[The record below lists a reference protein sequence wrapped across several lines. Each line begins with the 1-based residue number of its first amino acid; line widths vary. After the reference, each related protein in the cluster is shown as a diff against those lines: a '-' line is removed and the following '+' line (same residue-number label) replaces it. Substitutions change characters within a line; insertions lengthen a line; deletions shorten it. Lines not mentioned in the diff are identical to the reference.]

1 MSNNPRH
8 YFGDPTHIQ
17 RNTFSEL
24 SALTDNVSAI
34 RVLKTLEAEGRD
46 ATDAEKAVLSRYTGW
61 GGLSNLFA
69 LELPEGRYI
78 NANPVGANASGPVR
92 NAYVR
97 TMIAL
102 CPELTDRPD
111 AYYVNGGADAHAER
125 LLTAEEW
132 ASARAS
138 VNNSHFTSPDV
149 IQAIWDSVLPVL
161 PDGPL
166 EILEPSAGIGNFLAF
181 APPSVIER
189 ATITAVELDGISG
202 RILQKIYPDAKVHV
216 QGFETAPLRN
226 RAYDLIISNVP
237 FGNYSVPDLRYG
249 GGKLSIHDYFFERGM
264 DLVKPGGLMAAITSR
279 YTLDRKHK
287 KTREAIAMKGDL
299 VAAVRMPENSQTGQA
314 GVVVTEDVLFLRGRN
329 TPRTRIEAGNETWLS
344 TYPVELEIS
353 ANLAAQLEK
362 RGFTSPNIFDINR
375 YFEHFPEAVLGDMAM
390 GSGIGGSVQL
400 AVRSDLSR
408 DLLPGHI
415 REALQVLPER
425 FKAAQERDSALT
437 VATETPGIT
446 VNAAEV
452 NAHRDIREMV
462 GTVFQRKDGS
472 FAIVEDV
479 GLGISGEDSR
489 ELVIGDMNLSKV
501 KQGQFALYLPVRDAW
516 REVLAKMQDTQPAE
530 DGTEHPELLAAQ
542 EALGRAYDAFA
553 ARYGALTQHVK
564 ALGDDV
570 HVSAVSS
577 IERYDARTR
586 KAKKSGI
593 FYERTI
599 TPTVEPERVDTP
611 SDAILLSMNRFGRLD
626 LPYMARK
633 LDQDEA
639 AVRSQITGGD
649 RPLAFID
656 ADSGEL
662 LPAYQYLSGNVRRKL
677 AALRTRTESEGTADL
692 WSGNVAALESVLPD
706 NVPIS
711 DIEVLLG
718 ADWVPISDYE
728 DFAHEV
734 LGAKSAS
741 FSFVPRN
748 NSWDVYLA
756 RIESDKQDEYG
767 TARRPLE
774 SLLPGL
780 LNRSDI
786 RVFDRT
792 ADGKQVLNGEET
804 MLANEKAKAI
814 TAAWKEWLPQDADRV
829 ARLERI
835 YNDRFTGFV
844 PIHVPGDGLKI
855 EGMSDAIMLRGHQN
869 SGVMRSVLQETGIFN
884 HEVGTG
890 KTYTQIAAGMKLLEL
905 GLVDRA
911 VFVVPKKTI
920 GQFGT
925 SAISLF
931 PHRRIAV
938 MDDTQTGDRDRRR
951 RFLAALANDR
961 YDAVILTYNGYQSLA
976 LPLEREI
983 AFYQDEEDTISDLID
998 QALASDDKLS
1008 VKRMEKMRKALSNKI
1023 ALIRQKREEDT
1034 DKIIGQFDN
1043 VLGKR
1048 IALFVDEFHNFKND
1062 NVSVPGNSLGIT
1074 GSARAMDMRMKSQ
1087 YILGNGGRFYG
1098 ASGTPV
1104 ANSLLEFYVLQ
1115 RYFQEDTL
1123 RQMGLTN
1130 ALAWYQTFLVQ
1141 EAEPEPDPAG
1151 QGWRVKERPFLVNAS
1166 EAVMPL
1172 TAVMD
1177 TVRAD
1182 DVGIPRPQATYET
1195 RVIPNSEF
1203 FNLMLSEAGERL
1215 KDIRDKKVDPSVD
1228 NMLLVLHHLNQAG
1241 LDPRMRVPS
1250 MTPSDDEPCKIN
1262 EVTRDVMQ
1270 SLAARDGYGLQLIFC
1285 DMGIPK
1291 GASKRKISNDAG
1303 EEQEISA
1310 DEAAGISGPFCFYDA
1325 LIDKLVA
1332 SGVPRDRIATIYD
1345 AKNDNDL
1352 EKLLIRANGGD
1363 FSVMIGSTMS
1373 MGVGLNLQTHVT
1385 DIRFLTVPYRPDQVE
1400 QAIGRGLRQGNQN
1413 ERIKIT
1419 FYTQGQPEA
1428 YRYKLLDY
1436 KSKAL
1441 RAVLQADRAV
1451 RRLDLSTDLNYNETM
1466 ALTMGDPRLA
1476 DIFKLEDRMQKL
1488 RTLRKSYA
1496 GRRSTYSSDLHY
1508 ASNSLEKQIAQ
1519 LERMRG
1525 EQEAIARI
1533 PDKAKWSARILG
1545 NEPIGPISV
1554 TSKLEPLR
1562 AMMRSDVILRYGD
1575 YPVIASAH
1583 EYGIRY
1589 LLRRTEEEA
1598 PFYVGENPSQIEAAL
1613 RHWDETV
1620 AELELRIMGTKKRIE
1635 DLRAL
1640 LAKPFEHDLEMEDL
1654 ALEIEALRI
1663 STGLQEDADEAAIA
1677 RAEAHL
1683 ASIAQARGAK
1693 ESIAAEQVEQAADG
1707 IETDPER
1714 LREILERKTLLDTA
1728 ERERRQATAPHQV
1741 MAHSPE
1747 STARTHTPR
1756 RTARVGGAAGG
1767 GVQQMGFSAL
1777 LDGTARIPD
1786 QVETRW
1792 QAPDAGTS
1800 TPARIGVIVGYDVRD
1815 MTEYADMLESVL
1827 ARVPEGMPVAI
1838 RVVSENAR
1846 VSEESLQDALKTL
1859 PNVQSVL
1866 VSVEDVFADGA
1877 DRIALFRENDVI
1889 VTLGAVMAQVGRSN
1903 IPLAQAVVHPKNTL
1917 NLDAAPVF
1925 GYSSDG
1931 ANVPDSLRMGEVA
1944 LEWEDRVR
1952 QSAARAPVAA
1962 SAGVTAVDSPSVVMP
1977 ATAETPASSVSEGT
1991 QKPLVKPS
1999 VMPPAAP
2006 EVLPILQA
2014 VPKAVHGILPKAQR
2028 AFVQQLLHGPEA
2040 RFFSDKMRELEAL
2053 LPTIPDLRETDGQ
2066 GEDAVVHLHYFTGS
2080 ADWYITEVVRDPE
2093 YAGDAFGLADLGMG
2107 FPELG
2112 YMSLP
2117 EIMEVA
2123 ELDFHFA
2130 PRPLR
2135 LVLNPNAERSA
2146 SVNESGV
2153 TDAPVS
2159 DPDLSPELVDADS
2172 EEGVLFYRGGT
2183 RESMMPAAH
2192 SIEEVIGYEKHEL
2205 DHDIQMV
2212 TENMAYQR
2220 ALPPA
2225 SLQWVTNTP
2234 EEAGEYGEVRQVRF
2248 HDPVVIARDV
2258 LGGMLVGERTEL
2270 DAGLRLARAVAVEA
2284 SRDLLLTLVNASDID
2299 RVPEPLMIETLDM
2312 IRDIQ
2317 RSWPDARVARARVT
2331 GGEDENH
2338 PVMLGLVMGVFVEP
2352 RASGGYGERLDGDRI
2367 WVFAGDSERGITG
2380 YHHKNKVFYDAV
2392 HVADKLGLAAW
2403 LKDHGAAFGTV
2414 TLRLNGEREILGDPY
2429 RSDFVETVQEGA
2441 DRWLQI
2447 GRRTPMSILL
2457 EIENHE
2463 RYPGDRFTMYQAE
2476 LADAGRL
2483 MDGWHAEHPNTPML
2497 VSVRRGDYSAPL
2509 PMAAIADYLGGAA
2522 VVREAGHGTQFGEIK
2537 QLRAVDAVV
2546 YVGKSSRASHDTGK
2560 TFTAAEKEGATKP
2573 TWMFTTDKG
2582 NFTRNMKRDNERWEK
2597 WREAEADNA
2606 LQAKNIRDQ
2615 AVAKWVPLPA
2625 LSPEHLADQKALDIQ
2640 KTEAPQP
2647 TRTIFYT
2654 GNAPEK
2660 EGDTVAQMFRNWG
2673 DSGIVA
2679 VTDDRVASYLE
2690 MPSNTGS
2697 LRVLLTAR
2705 LEGLQQEAV
2714 GRVEYKDPVILAT
2727 LPDHAVLVAE
2737 RSYLDAYRST
2747 LNTQSALHSGRTFY
2761 TKGTPIP
2768 DDTVGDML
2776 ATVREQG
2783 INMVAPS
2790 GIIDQYFYMDRGESV
2805 QVLYDHHVEKSEPV
2819 EYVDPVILATGPDG
2833 LVLVAE
2839 RQELDAYLAQNPQRS
2854 EVSASPASILDIP
2867 ERLQALTT
2875 AEQQSGWRALA
2886 DDDDES
2892 RELLQVQLN
2901 RLDMGLRNLPAV
2913 DAAERL
2919 RLDGRAGLVLRSEV
2933 QDVRWLITGMDAN
2946 GQDAFGLRI
2955 ADEAATLGRVDLR
2968 IALMDAPILEIDHED
2983 GPLRADLRESII
2995 LIESVTYA
3003 DDPRTVFWRGGPE
3016 GAMPRVQRI
3025 GDILDHERNT
3035 LENVDVR
3042 VNTEA
3047 MEYLRLPPVHTLQWV
3062 TVTEETAREYGDPQ
3076 MVVFTDPV
3084 ILMRDDHGGV
3094 LVAERGMLEVAAK
3107 SALQSPPKR
3116 LAKKAGLSELA
3127 QEGPT
3132 YQSAIEA
3139 VESAGGWDVVAESP
3153 ALQKSLQDQLDH
3165 LIQMRAEQVA
3175 QVLQEGGWKWSGAAF
3190 SHPDAEN
3197 GMGFKIFPDGR
3208 FSDGNVVHWGYR
3220 ITRRD
3225 GDAPVDM
3232 DVDDDMTL
3240 GALDLVV
3247 AMLAQMENPQQERD
3261 ATVKTLQAGL
3271 TDDPATAVQEAPV
3284 ITATPLQ
3291 QAMLRK
3297 IARSEYTGVNGAM
3310 PQNAGDTE
3318 TWADVIIE
3326 TAEDKGVFTSLKN
3339 AGLVWHSG
3347 EKKDTGVGLTDA
3359 GFALYQAIE
3368 ERLSKIQ
3375 GDAAAVPSQPE
3386 SMRIILD
3393 RGAEPGWADMP
3404 VLDIQGVHES
3414 YRLQSEPLGMQTQV
3428 TVMRQTARGPLPVI
3442 QVMMNDTHHLTYYGD
3457 FTVEGDKRLLLAMLT
3472 LFTTDPDAALHA
3484 AGVELRSVQL
3494 PDAQTMTAYLNAW
3507 HTARQQAGHVE
3518 AALARYRRTNSPTV
3532 MNAIPDKADSLQEAV
3547 TTALQGYQ
3555 NLIIERSPDDT
3566 EVLVRDSRSQQ
3577 AYSVTQQKEDFR
3589 VHVMEAEKADYEDRF
3604 ATLDDAMD
3612 FVRHE
3617 IFTAQEASIDESSP
3631 YYQALLNTLPG
3642 MPEVER
3648 KKMFLAVTGVM
3659 PDDWTGTSM
3668 KRRVVSRVANAYA
3681 AHFPAD
3687 VTIDR
3692 VMERLVAASTRINSL
3707 DLADAPLSPAADL
3720 PGATMPGATLSSA
3733 RPFGTTDPIARAMLA
3748 KIEASPYTLP
3758 YLLGDDRARDVDD
3771 PPYEEDTGWAV
3782 ARVQFA
3788 DEIDAVLN
3796 ARIRQNVDALGE
3808 RGWMQPVLHGD
3819 LTRNGAV
3826 IHLEPLLDADGN
3838 MQGLVY
3844 RVSLAADTEGSET
3857 RTIRDYLH
3865 GSSTQFANEL
3875 HGIAEQIRQKL
3886 EQATRAHPEFT
3897 QKILDDYVIAHILE
3911 HAPMVAQQA
3920 KANALEHF
3928 LLGNVLGATSNAILD
3943 AIEDDTLPQAVRDAA
3958 KAVLQGRAGMTD
3970 YRARIGRMVFD
3981 AERAQPGALEGDLLP
3996 AEERKSE
4003 HLQNAENLVENAK
4016 SLVSRIAQREQRERV
4031 ENARVETDP
4040 LLDGYVIAHVRRHGT
4055 PELLD
4060 QFNALAASDALPGAA
4075 LPGAALPGLVADAL
4089 VSARND
4095 TNLSFRLHNLARN
4108 IARSDAAII
4117 DYAKVIGSSMAA
4129 NVPHAEKTR
4138 NPTSADVFASDAPAT
4153 DDARPDALEAWR
4165 NSIVEATAYVR
4176 TVLAEIDL
4184 DQVRD
4189 AEEVQRA
4196 LDRIKATGNSEVVMA
4211 PRRAARELG
4220 VALVGNTVAE
4230 AIYRSA
4236 ENAELNKAMGA
4247 LHDVEKTAQER
4258 LVTVNKARGKQAI
4271 KDLPDDAPLAEYA
4284 AAVFMAEYGRITHP
4298 DQIERILADIEKRDI
4313 DRLQSLIGHNSQN
4326 TASQRIFERA
4336 TGIKLGKTQKER
4348 VRQIDA
4354 WAGIS
4359 PEQRRATDSARE
4371 ADRRHQQRLRDVR
4384 DTWEPLSRIQ
4394 VQVADGNILNAQDY
4408 VQKMLADGYT
4418 TAVAVK
4424 RGAAR
4429 EYRLMDAERNT
4440 RALGGNRQLNR
4451 FLFNVLAVEHGGN
4464 VAAAM
4469 RLAGI
4474 DTVPDVA
4481 PSAPLPEEIIT
4492 PEQAEALNHLFG
4504 VGNAPAVASPLEVT
4518 ETVPA
4523 TSPDQPIA
4531 EDPPMATAADTEE
4544 DLEENPMANAEDH
4557 DDASAAG
4564 GWVDLDDEVLGE
4576 DIDPEPA
4583 IEKQPVPTGIA
4594 LQVPDLFS
4602 PMADVVLEP
4611 SYTNDNGVFPGQ
4623 HETVWKQGDNAM
4635 SRVEVSIARDRQ
4647 GFYHGAISLPNS
4659 GEPIT
4664 LDGPG
4669 YATFQEAHMAHRGRA
4684 VERLLQEAGANMA
4697 TASENHLKIA
4707 LARAVA
4713 AHPDGDRVTT
4723 NSPNLMAGRSEEIM
4737 RLVDGDLPDDAEIR
4751 IRWWATRYRRED
4763 VPTLLITRLDENL
4776 PAAWHAVLIA
4786 DNLGSARRP
4795 EDVLAA
4801 IPLPGTLADFVENQ
4815 GHNVWNSAEFQAVLS
4830 DEQRRVVATQPMGD
4844 THPQLWTNQPIASV
4858 DATTALRDFPFWP
4871 RNAEEGAHFPEAN
4884 VIDPLGNAERY
4895 AALKFVDEQAEHS
4908 VTIAVIRDDQG
4919 FVSEASGRFGNYHKG
4934 LAGLNVYRDK
4944 VRHYA
4949 TFDEAAKAGIQS
4961 ALKVVREESLALMAA
4976 IQAWQKGEPAEIEP
4990 LVGGVDRRFI
5000 DVGAPIRAVVVES
5013 HSHVD
5018 RMTREDAPIYSVSSV
5033 DSTGEMLYRGTFRK
5047 REDAEILIN
5056 HVVTRS
5062 EGPKLVPWSAYL
5074 AQRRETLTPESLLPV
5089 ASAEANHAEKPGAI
5103 APDPVQKPENLPERT
5118 WEALP
5123 AGLRGHLLPVIEK
5136 LLGLPMRYED
5146 LHFQGRNSGNK
5157 LLSMDFIAP
5166 DGVRA
5171 NLHAAAHQD
5180 QHGEWII
5187 ERRYVRFSE
5196 VVAAQ
5201 EHQLYPFL
5209 QKLQQAGLYAATDTV
5224 ESRDSLP
5231 GESAPAI
5238 VVCAIRSHKEMDEIL
5253 ALRGLKPLEVFAT
5266 ISLTGEASFEESG
5279 LYAEKLETKLHE
5291 AAEQLQQ
5298 WKKAYPELP
5307 LRLVA
5312 VAADE
5317 DKTVD
5322 SESVARRRHSVAEI
5336 LGPHTDV
5343 LRVVADASGVRY
5355 SAALAQ
5361 SDVVMVIGDHL
5372 TDQEAKKWID
5382 KSFRA
5387 ADKQKFNRATWVYTP
5402 LFSEL
5407 HHEKAL
5413 DKAVMRW
5420 RYKRLDNERITQQQ
5434 MAEMESVRIPAPI
5447 VQPVAVEQ
5455 ELAAATII
5463 QASTISSSGPAEIA
5477 VEPAQPDGGHRMKPI
5492 QIGMPEEVT
5501 SYIDPLLEKVRQQ
5514 VGSNAAAFTLV
5525 LDGVV
5530 PGNVPTN
5537 RFTVDDALEPAR
5549 FGFILRRD
5557 VATAPMEMLLDLPP
5571 FDMVMNS
5578 QIGEITAEH
5587 LGIPYENRTITRSN
5601 AMLGGA
5607 TAEAAMWR
5615 LRNTDRPT
5623 EVETGDL
5630 VDMTTITALRT
5641 DRQVMD
5647 AGVWREATIVDRQ
5660 TLLASGDPDVLLG
5673 DRWVLMADTAERA
5686 IVIEEARNKE
5696 VVTAMAR
5703 LVSAAF
5709 GGIPMLDGYASRAA
5723 AVMEPLP
5730 PVAPAPSVSAGEAR
5744 QSVVA
5749 ASLPEA
5755 SGDQPAAQGDLL
5767 AGTAPAAD
5775 VPAAAKTAE
5784 VEDTE
5789 EMTPEQHQHI
5799 EAAFSDTDWSRMI
5812 DTVRKDPVQADRD
5825 WKNGA
5830 DCCYGLREYLF
5841 EHHEG
5846 LFDLMQ
5852 QYHFV
5857 TGEDSE
5863 NRVNSPRIRE
5873 KGQHD
5878 VLVFGE
5884 RYVIDPWAR
5893 LNIPDVPFCFDFE
5906 AAREGAW
5913 AKNLY
5918 GDTSLWDLVQDE
5930 MAPAPGNER
5939 GLSLPEPTDVVSE
5952 SDILNALERIQQSP
5966 QWPVLADEDVE
5977 AWMERAVRVA
5987 TSEHHALTMA
5997 METGWIPV
6005 SEAHAARLLNR
6016 DHLAFL
6022 VDHALYPTGSQSVEM
6037 VSGAGRAASVAK
6049 RLMKTPPVYCN
6060 SDMVRGL
6067 LHEEAILQA
6076 VGDRYPNWKPIAIE
6090 DFRAELAAA
6099 SPLMGINWDQLYYAE
6114 DTATWHLVDAKS
6126 PRALPEAVDAEY
6138 VSQLNTYAEALRR
6151 VLVARGENAPE
6162 IDLHVAYGVL
6172 ADGLVRVVP
6181 VTNIPAL
6188 GAAIFTAASETQ
6200 AQVLRGEIPVTE
6212 LVSMPAEDREVAEQ
6226 ILNKLQRQSIEQE
6239 LLDQEEQLLRK
6250 QLFSLQEGRAPVALM
6265 VDGKPLLQ
6273 AKLVTPAL
6281 RGMTEEAWEAVADQ
6295 AGLDSEAFR
6304 IPQYDAGAM
6313 AEALRGLGVNTD
6325 QFREGSKL
6333 DVEAVKLA
6341 LDTCEMKP
6349 TGEPVWRIEVGRSK
6363 TAKSVR
6369 EVMLQ
6374 ETLQENPGRFPL
6386 ALREFALRT
6395 AAQDRARQTPATPLP
6410 SATPLPGAI
6419 PAVEVLTKTG
6429 PDVVRNSTP
6438 AAVARKRTPKG

>member
-8 YFGDPTHIQ
+8 YFGDPAHIQ

-34 RVLKTLEAEGRD
+34 RLLKILESEGRD

-69 LELPEGRYI
+69 LELPETRFI
-78 NANPVGANASGPVR
+78 NANPIGATATGPVR

-102 CPELTDRPD
+102 CPDLIDRSD
-111 AYYVNGGADAHAER
+111 GYYVNVVESATAER

-149 IQAIWDSVLPVL
+149 ISALWDSILPVL

-189 ATITAVELDGISG
+189 ATITAVELDQISG
-202 RILQKIYPDAKVHV
+202 RILQKIYPDAKVYV
-216 QGFETAPLRN
+216 QGFETVPLRN
-226 RAYDLIISNVP
+226 GAYDLIITNVP
-237 FGNYSVPDLRYG
+237 FGDYSVPDLRYG
-249 GGKLSIHDYFFERGM
+249 GGKLSIHDYFLERGM
-264 DLVKPGGLMAAITSR
+264 DLIKPDGLLAAITSR
-279 YTLDRKHK
+279 YTLDRKYK
-287 KTREAIAMKGDL
+287 KNRETIAMKGDL
-299 VAAVRMPENSQTGQA
+299 VAAVRMPVNSQTGQA
-314 GVVVTEDVLFLRGRN
+314 GVSFTEDVLFLRGRN
-329 TPRTRIEAGNETWLS
+329 VHRTRVDAGNEAWVETR
-344 TYPVELEIS
+344 PVELEMDDRTAS
-353 ANLAAQLEK
+353 QLEK
-362 RGFTSPNIFDINR
+362 RGFVDPNRFNINR
-375 YFEHFPEAVLGDMAM
+375 YFEHFPEAVLGKMEI
-390 GSGIGGSVQL
+390 GSGFGGSLRL
-400 AVRSDLSR
+400 AVRSEFGR
-408 DLLPGHI
+408 DLLADHI
-415 REALQVLPER
+415 RDVLQALPNR
-425 FKAAQERDSALT
+425 ITAARQRDGARQT
-437 VATETPGIT
+437 VSRGQTIT
-446 VNAAEV
+446 INASEV
-452 NAHRDIREMV
+452 AAHKDIREMV
-462 GTVFQRKDGS
+462 GTVFRRKDGS

-489 ELVIGDMNLSKV
+489 ELIIGDLNLSKI

-530 DGTEHPELLAAQ
+530 DGTEHPELLVAQ

-553 ARYGALTQHVK
+553 AQYGALTQHVK

-586 KAKKSGI
+586 TAEKSGI
-593 FYERTI
+593 FYQRTI

-639 AVRSQITGGD
+639 MVRSQITGGD
-649 RPLAFID
+649 RPLAYTD
-656 ADSGEL
+656 AETGNL

-677 AALRTRTESEGTADL
+677 AELRNRVESEGTADL
-692 WSGNVAALESVLPD
+692 WSGNIAALESVLPD

-728 DFAHEV
+728 AFAHEV
-734 LGAKSAS
+734 LGAKLAV

-814 TAAWKEWLPQDADRV
+814 TAAWKEWIPQDADRV

-855 EGMSDAIMLRGHQN
+855 EGMSDAISLRGHQN

-931 PHRRIAV
+931 PHRRIAI
-938 MDDTQTGDRDRRR
+938 MDDTQTSDKDRRR

-961 YDAVILTYNGYQSLA
+961 YDAVILTYNGYQSLS
-976 LPLEREI
+976 LPLEHEL
-983 AFYQDEEDTISDLID
+983 AFYQDEEDTISDLISE
-998 QALASDDKLS
+998 ALASDDTLS
-1008 VKRMEKMRKALSNKI
+1008 VKRMEQNRKHLLNKI
-1023 ALIRQKREEDT
+1023 AILRQKREESA
-1034 DKIIGQFDN
+1034 DKIIGQFEN

-1062 NVSVPGNSLGIT
+1062 NVAVPGNSLGIK

-1087 YILGNGGRFYG
+1087 FILGNGGRFYG

-1115 RYFQEDTL
+1115 RYFQPETL

-1195 RVIPNSEF
+1195 RVIPNSDF

-1215 KDIRDKKVDPSVD
+1215 KDIREKKVDPSVD
-1228 NMLLVLHHLNQAG
+1228 NMLLVLHDLNRAG
-1241 LDPRMRVPS
+1241 LDPRMMDPS
-1250 MTPSDDEPCKIN
+1250 IVVTDDTPCKIN
-1262 EVTRDVMQ
+1262 EVSRDVMQ

-1285 DMGIPK
+1285 DLGIPK
-1291 GASKRKISNDAG
+1291 GARARKISNDAG
-1303 EEQEISA
+1303 EVEEISE
-1310 DEAAGISGPFCFYDA
+1310 DEAAGISASFCFYDA

-1373 MGVGLNLQTHVT
+1373 MGVGLNLQTHGT
-1385 DIRFLTVPYRPDQVE
+1385 DVRFITVPYRPDQVE
-1400 QAIGRGLRQGNQN
+1400 QAIGRLLRQGNLN

-1525 EQEAIARI
+1525 EQEVIAQI

-1583 EYGIRY
+1583 DFGIRY

-1620 AELELRIMGTKKRIE
+1620 AEVELRVMNTKKRIE
-1635 DLRAL
+1635 ELRAL
-1640 LAKPFEHDLEMEDL
+1640 LAKPFEHDVEMEDL

-1693 ESIAAEQVEQAADG
+1693 ESITAEQVEQAAEG

-1714 LREILERKTLLDTA
+1714 LRVILERKTLLDTA
-1728 ERERRQATAPHQV
+1728 ERERRQATASHQV

-1800 TPARIGVIVGYDVRD
+1800 APARIGVIVGYDVRD
-1815 MTEYADMLESVL
+1815 MTEYADMVGSVL

-1846 VSEESLQDALKTL
+1846 VSEESLRDALKTL

-1866 VSVEDVFADGA
+1866 VSVEDVFADDA

-1903 IPLAQAVVHPKNTL
+1903 IPLAQAVVHPKNNL

-1952 QSAARAPVAA
+1952 QSAARSPAAASVGVAA
-1962 SAGVTAVDSPSVVMP
+1962 VDGPSVAMP
-1977 ATAETPASSVSEGT
+1977 APAEAPSSSKVSEGT
-1991 QKPLVKPS
+1991 QGPLVEPS
-1999 VMPPAAP
+1999 GVPPAAP

-2028 AFVQQLLHGPEA
+2028 AFVQQLLRGPEA

-2053 LPTIPDLRETDGQ
+2053 LPTIPDLRETSGQ
-2066 GEDAVVHLHYFTGS
+2066 GEDAVVHLHYFTAS
-2080 ADWYITEVVRDPE
+2080 ADWYITEIVRDPD

-2107 FPELG
+2107 FPEMG

-2117 EIMEVA
+2117 EIMGVA

-2130 PRPLR
+2130 SRPLR
-2135 LVLNPNAERSA
+2135 LVLHPNAERVA
-2146 SVNESGV
+2146 SRNESGK
-2153 TDAPVS
+2153 TNAPVP
-2159 DPDLSPELVDADS
+2159 DPDSSPELGDADS
-2172 EEGVLFYRGGT
+2172 EEGVAPLQGVLFYRGGV
-2183 RESMMPAAH
+2183 RRSMMPAGRT
-2192 SIEEVIGYEKHEL
+2192 IEEVIDYEKNEL
-2205 DHDIQMV
+2205 DHDIQAV
-2212 TENMAYQR
+2212 AENMAYQR

-2225 SLQWVTNTP
+2225 SLQWVANTP
-2234 EEAGEYGEVRQVRF
+2234 EEASEYGDVRKVRF
-2248 HDPVVIARDV
+2248 HDPVVMARDV

-2270 DAGLRLARAVAVEA
+2270 DAALRTARAVAVEA
-2284 SRDLLLTLVNASDID
+2284 SRDLLLSVVNASEID

-2331 GGEDENH
+2331 GGEDEDH
-2338 PVMLGLVMGVFVEP
+2338 PVVTLGLIMGVFVEP

-2367 WVFAGDSERGITG
+2367 WVFAGDTKRGISG
-2380 YHHKNKVFYDAV
+2380 YQNKNKVFYDAS
-2392 HVADKLGLAAW
+2392 HVADKLRLAAW

-2414 TLRLNGEREILGDPY
+2414 TLRLNGEREILGNPFH
-2429 RSDFVETVQEGA
+2429 SDFVETVQEGA

-2447 GRRTPMSILL
+2447 GRRTPMTILL
-2457 EIENHE
+2457 EIENHK

-2509 PMAAIADYLGGAA
+2509 PMAAIADYLGASAA
-2522 VVREAGHGTQFGEIK
+2522 VVREAGHGTQDGEIK
-2537 QLRAVDAVV
+2537 QLQAVDAVV

-2582 NFTRNMKRDNERWEK
+2582 NFTRNMKHDNERWEK

-2606 LQAKNIRDQ
+2606 LQVKKNRDQ

-2625 LSPEHLADQKALDIQ
+2625 SSPKPLVEPKALATQ
-2640 KTEAPQP
+2640 ETEAPQP
-2647 TRTIFYT
+2647 TQSIFYT
-2654 GNAPEK
+2654 GNAPKK
-2660 EGDTVAQMFRNWG
+2660 EGDTVAQILRNWG
-2673 DSGIVA
+2673 DSGIAA
-2679 VTDDRVASYLE
+2679 VTDDRAASYLE

-2705 LEGLQQEAV
+2705 PEGLQQEAV
-2714 GRVEYKDPVILAT
+2714 GQVEYKEPVILAT

-2737 RSYLDAYRST
+2737 QSYLDAYRST
-2747 LNTQSALHSGRTFY
+2747 LKPEQNMQENILVTLASWMTAGQRDSLRNILNDGRDVDLPHTLSQLNTIANWLRNPTSGPGNRPVPLPRVAEIQAGAGLNVLTYRSPDSLQRWFITGMDPFSGALYGLQMVRSRPDGRWEAQMGPVSRQELLDAGFLLELIPAETFVVADRMREMAPYISGVDALPAEPPRAATPSAAPDLKVGEQTMFDSG
-2761 TKGTPIP
+2761 IP
-2768 DDTVGDML
+2768 ASGHTIGDL
-2776 ATVREQG
+2776 LSNLRENG
-2783 INMVAPS
+2783 VNMIAPS
-2790 GIIDQYFYMDRGESV
+2790 DVINQYFYMERGESV
-2805 QVLYDHHVEKSEPV
+2805 RMVYSDPVGKNSEPPAGV
-2819 EYVDPVILATGPDG
+2819 QPLHYHDPVTLAVGPDN
-2833 LVLVAE
+2833 LILVAE
-2839 RQELDAYLAQNPQRS
+2839 RAELDAYLAQNPQQ
-2854 EVSASPASILDIP
+2854 SAALASHPASTLDIP
-2867 ERLQALTT
+2867 ERLKALATP
-2875 AEQQSGWRALA
+2875 EQQSEWRALA

-2901 RLDMGLRNLPAV
+2901 RLDLDIKNLPTV
-2913 DAAERL
+2913 DTAERL
-2919 RLDGRAGLVLRSEV
+2919 RLDGRAGLILRSEN
-2933 QDVRWLITGMDAN
+2933 QDEQWFITGRN
-2946 GQDAFGLRI
+2946 
-2955 ADEAATLGRVDLR
+2955 ADETAYGLHIHGEQATVGRVDLR
-2968 IALMDAPILEIDHED
+2968 VALLEAPILITDHEA
-2983 GPLRADLRESII
+2983 GPIRADLRDGAI
-2995 LIESVTYA
+2995 LIESVEYE
-3003 DDPRTVFWRGGPE
+3003 DDPRAIFWRGGQNGTLPL
-3016 GAMPRVQRI
+3016 VQRI
-3025 GDILDHERNT
+3025 EDILDYERNT
-3035 LENVDVR
+3035 LENEDVR
-3042 VNTEA
+3042 VNTNA
-3047 MEYLRLPPVHTLQWV
+3047 MEYLHLPPVRTLQWV
-3062 TVTEETAREYGDPQ
+3062 TTTEAAAREYGDPQ
-3076 MVVFTDPV
+3076 MVIFTDPV
-3084 ILMRDDHGGV
+3084 VLARDDHGGV
-3094 LVAERGMLEVAAK
+3094 LVAEREMLEVAARSIMTPA
-3107 SALQSPPKR
+3107 SAASLSDDAVDPVRVHAQQAEQQAGNSAPFAPAR
-3116 LAKKAGLSELA
+3116 AEKAGLSELA

-3132 YQSAIEA
+3132 YQNAVEAI
-3139 VESAGGWDVVAESP
+3139 ESAGGWDAVADSP

-3165 LIQMRAEQVA
+3165 LIQMRAEQVS

-3190 SHPDAEN
+3190 SRPDAEN
-3197 GMGFKIFPDGR
+3197 GMGLHPGMGFKIFPNGR
-3208 FSDGNVVHWGYR
+3208 SSGGNMVHWGYR

-3225 GDAPVDM
+3225 GETPTAIDIEDE
-3232 DVDDDMTL
+3232 MTL
-3240 GALDLVV
+3240 DAQGLVASMLDQMETLKQVAEPAPSASNAVQAMEISTDVQKNLNALRPFVSDRQFNAIRNVLSGESGLEAAQSEAMDL
-3247 AMLAQMENPQQERD
+3247 ARLAQWISQKALTYPGGRIANGGHLAPDDAAVQGVAANCVLAYQNQSGTRKTYLTGMDDLGNLYGIRIRTRAIAGPVSLANILNQGDTLNLTMQPTPVAELLKEDGYLPEGVSSEPAVYAIHEPYRD
-3261 ATVKTLQAGL
+3261 AIARILPAEQVQFVLNLAVSAMPDDWTGSAHKIQIVERALRTIPDETLRMATLENLKTAADAVEQNRHAEAVRAGL
-3271 TDDPATAVQEAPV
+3271 ADDPVPEAPQ
-3284 ITATPLQ
+3284 IDA
-3291 QAMLRK
+3291 
-3297 IARSEYTGVNGAM
+3297 
-3310 PQNAGDTE
+3310 
-3318 TWADVIIE
+3318 
-3326 TAEDKGVFTSLKN
+3326 
-3339 AGLVWHSG
+3339 
-3347 EKKDTGVGLTDA
+3347 GVGLTDKT
-3359 GFALYQAIE
+3359 G
-3368 ERLSKIQ
+3368 
-3375 GDAAAVPSQPE
+3375 PS
-3386 SMRIILD
+3386 L
-3393 RGAEPGWADMP
+3393 ATP
-3404 VLDIQGVHES
+3404 VA
-3414 YRLQSEPLGMQTQV
+3414 T
-3428 TVMRQTARGPLPVI
+3428 
-3442 QVMMNDTHHLTYYGD
+3442 
-3457 FTVEGDKRLLLAMLT
+3457 
-3472 LFTTDPDAALHA
+3472 
-3484 AGVELRSVQL
+3484 
-3494 PDAQTMTAYLNAW
+3494 
-3507 HTARQQAGHVE
+3507 
-3518 AALARYRRTNSPTV
+3518 
-3532 MNAIPDKADSLQEAV
+3532 LQESII
-3547 TTALQGYQ
+3547 TALQGVPG
-3555 NLIIERSPDDT
+3555 LTMEPSPHAT
-3566 EVLVRDSRSQQ
+3566 EVLVTDSRSQHV
-3577 AYSVTQQKEDFR
+3577 YSITQQNEDFR
-3589 VHVMEAEKADYEDRF
+3589 VHVKEAEKEDYEDRF

-3617 IFTAQEASIDESSP
+3617 IFTAREIHVDESSP

-3642 MPEVER
+3642 MPEAER

-3659 PDDWTGTSM
+3659 PDDWTGTLI

-3681 AHFPAD
+3681 AHFPAS
-3687 VTIDR
+3687 VTVDQ
-3692 VMERLVAASTRINSL
+3692 VMERLVAASTRVNGL
-3707 DLADAPLSPAADL
+3707 DLADMPLSPAAEL
-3720 PGATMPGATLSSA
+3720 PGATPPSARLPSASLPAA
-3733 RPFGTTDPIARAMLA
+3733 RPFGTLDPIASVMLK
-3748 KIEASPYTLP
+3748 KIEDSPYSLP

-3771 PPYEEDTGWAV
+3771 PPYEEDAEWAA

-3808 RGWMQPVLHGD
+3808 RGWMQPILHGD
-3819 LTRNGAV
+3819 LTRGGAA
-3826 IHLEPLLDADGN
+3826 IHLEPLQGSNPLQGANPNLNTDGD

-3844 RVSLAADTEGSET
+3844 RVSLAADTEGRET
-3857 RTIRDYLH
+3857 RSVRDYLR
-3865 GSSTQFANEL
+3865 SSSVQFADEL
-3875 HGIAEQIRQKL
+3875 HGIAEQIKQNLDQRMSVASVADEKASRQVS
-3886 EQATRAHPEFT
+3886 
-3897 QKILDDYVIAHILE
+3897 LDDYVVAHIWE

-3943 AIEDDTLPQAVRDAA
+3943 AIEDETLPQAVRDAA
-3958 KAVLQGRAGMTD
+3958 KAVLQGREGMTD
-3970 YRARIGRMVFD
+3970 YRERIGRMVFD
-3981 AERAQPGALEGDLLP
+3981 AERAQPAMLEGDLLP
-3996 AEERKSE
+3996 VEERKSE
-4003 HLQNAENLVENAK
+4003 HLQNAENLVKNAEN
-4016 SLVSRIAQREQRERV
+4016 LVSRISQREQRERA
-4031 ENARVETDP
+4031 EKARDESGIRVTTARIIPTRAGIVAVPDDPALPVYHAGEGVSKVPVPPRETTPVTDP
-4040 LLDGYVIAHVRRHGT
+4040 LLDGYVIAHVRMHGT

-4060 QFNALAASDALPGAA
+4060 QFNALAALDALPGAI
-4075 LPGAALPGLVADAL
+4075 LPGLVDDAL

-4095 TNLSFRLHNLARN
+4095 INLSFGLHNLAGD
-4108 IARSDAAII
+4108 IARSDSAII

-4129 NVPHAEKTR
+4129 SVPHAEKTR
-4138 NPTSADVFASDAPAT
+4138 NPMSADVFVSDAPAT
-4153 DDARPDALEAWR
+4153 DDARPDALETWR
-4165 NSIVEATAYVR
+4165 NSIIEAIAYIR
-4176 TVLAEIDL
+4176 AALAEIDL

-4189 AEEVQRA
+4189 AEEVQHV
-4196 LDRIKATGNSEVVMA
+4196 LDRIKATENSAVVTA
-4211 PRRAARELG
+4211 PRRMARELG
-4220 VALVGNTVAE
+4220 DALVGNTVAE
-4230 AIYRSA
+4230 ATYRSA

-4247 LHDVEKTAQER
+4247 LHDMEKTAQER
-4258 LVTVNKARGKQAI
+4258 LVTVNKARGKQTI
-4271 KDLPDDAPLAEYA
+4271 KDLSADAPLAEYA
-4284 AAVFMAEYGRITHP
+4284 AAVFLAEYGRITHP
-4298 DQIERILADIEKRDI
+4298 DQIERILADIENRNVDH
-4313 DRLQSLIGHNSQN
+4313 LQSLIGRNSQN

-4354 WAGIS
+4354 WAEIS
-4359 PEQRRATDSARE
+4359 PEQRRATDSTRE
-4371 ADRRHQQRLRDVR
+4371 ADRRHQQRMRDVR

-4394 VQVADGNILNAQDY
+4394 VQVADGSILNAQDY
-4408 VQKMLADGYT
+4408 VQKMVADGYA

-4440 RALGGNRQLNR
+4440 RSLGGNRQLNR
-4451 FLFNVLAVEHGGN
+4451 FLFNVLALEHGGN

-4474 DTVPDVA
+4474 DIVPDLA
-4481 PSAPLPEEIIT
+4481 PSAPLPEETIT

-4504 VGNAPAVASPLEVT
+4504 MGNAPAVASPVEVT

-4523 TSPDQPIA
+4523 TSPDQPIV
-4531 EDPPMATAADTEE
+4531 EEPPMATAADTEE
-4544 DLEENPMANAEDH
+4544 DVEENPMANAED
-4557 DDASAAG
+4557 DE
-4564 GWVDLDDEVLGE
+4564 WVDLEDEELGE
-4576 DIDPEPA
+4576 DTDPEPA
-4583 IEKQPVPTGIA
+4583 IGKQPVPASIA

-4602 PMADVVLEP
+4602 PLAEVVLEP
-4611 SYTNDNGVFPGQ
+4611 SYTNDNGVFADQ
-4623 HETVWKQGDNAM
+4623 HTTAWKQGDNAM
-4635 SRVEVSIARDRQ
+4635 SRVEVSVARDRQ
-4647 GFYHGAISLPNS
+4647 GSYHGAIRLPNS
-4659 GEPIT
+4659 SEPIT
-4664 LDGPG
+4664 LDGMG

-4713 AHPDGDRVTT
+4713 AHPDGDSITT
-4723 NSPNLMAGRSEEIM
+4723 NPPYLVAGRGDEMM

-4751 IRWWATRYRRED
+4751 IRWWATRYRPED
-4763 VPTLLITRLDENL
+4763 MPTLLITHLDEDL
-4776 PAAWHAVLIA
+4776 PAEWYAVLIA

-4830 DEQRRVVATQPMGD
+4830 EEQRQVVATQPMGD

-4884 VIDPLGNAERY
+4884 LIDSLGNAQRY
-4895 AALKFVDEQAEHS
+4895 AALKFVDEQAGHA

-4934 LAGLNVYRDK
+4934 LDGLNVYRDQ

-4961 ALKVVREESLALMAA
+4961 ALKVVREESPTLMAA
-4976 IQAWQKGEPAEIEP
+4976 IQAWQKGEPGEIEP

-5000 DVGAPIRAVVVES
+5000 DEGTPIRAVVVES
-5013 HSHVD
+5013 DSHLD
-5018 RMTREDAPIYSVSSV
+5018 RMTREDAPTYSVSSL
-5033 DSTGEMLYRGTFRK
+5033 DSTGETLYRGTFRK

-5056 HVVTRS
+5056 HLVTHS

-5074 AQRRETLTPESLLPV
+5074 AQQRETLIPESLLPV
-5089 ASAEANHAEKPGAI
+5089 ASVEANHAEKPGAI
-5103 APDPVQKPENLPERT
+5103 VPYPVQKPENLPERT
-5118 WEALP
+5118 WEAVP
-5123 AGLRGHLLPVIEK
+5123 AGLRGHLLPMIEK
-5136 LLGLPMRYED
+5136 LLGFPMRHDD

-5157 LLSMDFIAP
+5157 LLSMNFIAP

-5171 NLHAAAHQD
+5171 NLHVAAYQD

-5187 ERRYVRFSE
+5187 ERQRLRFTD
-5196 VVAAQ
+5196 VFAVG
-5201 EHQLYPFL
+5201 EHKVYPFL
-5209 QKLQQAGLYAATDTV
+5209 QKLQAAGLYDQVDTV
-5224 ESRDSLP
+5224 ETRDSDLLN
-5231 GESAPAI
+5231 GTPA
-5238 VVCAIRSHKEMDEIL
+5238 VTVCAVRDRTQLDEL
-5253 ALRGLKPLEVFAT
+5253 VALRGMKPMEVLAT
-5266 ISLTGEASFEESG
+5266 VSLTGDAGFESDG
-5279 LYAEKLETKLHE
+5279 RYAAILEKKLGE
-5291 AAEQLQQ
+5291 AADQLDK
-5298 WKKAYPELP
+5298 WKRAFPDNP
-5307 LRLVA
+5307 LRLVVVA
-5312 VAADE
+5312 VDEDGTQQEHVVAA
-5317 DKTVD
+5317 
-5322 SESVARRRHSVAEI
+5322 RRQMVRDI
-5336 LGPHTDV
+5336 LGAPADV
-5343 LRVVADASGVRY
+5343 LRVQDDLQQVRFSAAVAQSDAVMVLGDPLEDKEAKQWIDKNFRAEDKKKFIRATWVYAPAFTELHQEKLVDQVMNRWKY
-5355 SAALAQ
+5355 KRMDNEKTAALAQ
-5361 SDVVMVIGDHL
+5361 SVPQAVVP
-5372 TDQEAKKWID
+5372 QEVPPVRSVSAIE
-5382 KSFRA
+5382 SAPVTVHAQVPVPA
-5387 ADKQKFNRATWVYTP
+5387 AA
-5402 LFSEL
+5402 
-5407 HHEKAL
+5407 
-5413 DKAVMRW
+5413 
-5420 RYKRLDNERITQQQ
+5420 
-5434 MAEMESVRIPAPI
+5434 IPA
-5447 VQPVAVEQ
+5447 AVDPSP
-5455 ELAAATII
+5455 AVT
-5463 QASTISSSGPAEIA
+5463 ASTENLPTNPEEGAT
-5477 VEPAQPDGGHRMKPI
+5477 VKPVRLA
-5492 QIGMPEEVT
+5492 MPEEVIA
-5501 SYIDPLLEKVRQQ
+5501 YIEPLAARVSQH
-5514 VGSNAAAFTLV
+5514 VGADARNFTMV

-5530 PGNVPTN
+5530 PANVPTN
-5537 RFTVDDALEPAR
+5537 RFTLDDTLEPAH
-5549 FGFILRRD
+5549 FGFVLRNEG
-5557 VATAPMEMLLDLPP
+5557 AGMPIETLIDLPP
-5571 FDMVMNS
+5571 FDVVMNS
-5578 QIGEITAEH
+5578 QIAEIVAERV
-5587 LGIPYENRTITRSN
+5587 GAAYENRNMKRIGEMMT
-5601 AMLGGA
+5601 AP
-5607 TAEAAMWR
+5607 TAEAALWR
-5615 LRNTDRPT
+5615 IRNTDQPRDM
-5623 EVETGDL
+5623 ETGEK
-5630 VDMTTITALRT
+5630 VDMTTVKALRT
-5641 DRQVMD
+5641 DRQVND

-5660 TLLASGDPDVLLG
+5660 TLLASGDPDALLG
-5673 DRWVLMADTAERA
+5673 DRWVLMADTTEWT
-5686 IVIEEARNKE
+5686 VVMEEARNKE
-5696 VVTAMAR
+5696 VVTATAK

-5709 GGIPMLDGYASRAA
+5709 GGIPMLDGYANRAA

-5730 PVAPAPSVSAGEAR
+5730 SITPAPSASAGEAR
-5744 QSVVA
+5744 QREVA
-5749 ASLPEA
+5749 ASVPGA
-5755 SGDQPAAQGDLL
+5755 SGDQTVAQGDLL
-5767 AGTAPAAD
+5767 AGTARAAD
-5775 VPAAAKTAE
+5775 VPAETVSAAANTIE
-5784 VEDTE
+5784 VEDAD
-5789 EMTPEQHQHI
+5789 EMTPEQHQAI
-5799 EAAFSDTDWSRMI
+5799 ETAFSGTDWSRMI
-5812 DTVRKDPVQADRD
+5812 DTVRKDPAQADRD

-5878 VLVFGE
+5878 VLVFGD

-5930 MAPAPGNER
+5930 VAPAPGNER

-5966 QWPVLADEDVE
+5966 QWPVLADADVE

-5987 TSEHHALTMA
+5987 TSEHHALTRA

-6005 SEAHAARLLNR
+6005 SEAHAAQLLNR

-6022 VDHALYPTGSQSVEM
+6022 VDHALYPTGSQSVDM

-6049 RLMKTPPVYCN
+6049 RLLKTPPMYCN

-6076 VGDRYPNWKPIAIE
+6076 VGDRYPSWKPMAIE
-6090 DFRAELAAA
+6090 DFRAEIAAA
-6099 SPLMGINWDQLYYAE
+6099 SPLMGVNWDQLYYAE
-6114 DTATWHLVDAKS
+6114 DTATWHLVDAK
-6126 PRALPEAVDAEY
+6126 
-6138 VSQLNTYAEALRR
+6138 
-6151 VLVARGENAPE
+6151 
-6162 IDLHVAYGVL
+6162 
-6172 ADGLVRVVP
+6172 
-6181 VTNIPAL
+6181 
-6188 GAAIFTAASETQ
+6188 
-6200 AQVLRGEIPVTE
+6200 
-6212 LVSMPAEDREVAEQ
+6212 
-6226 ILNKLQRQSIEQE
+6226 
-6239 LLDQEEQLLRK
+6239 
-6250 QLFSLQEGRAPVALM
+6250 
-6265 VDGKPLLQ
+6265 
-6273 AKLVTPAL
+6273 
-6281 RGMTEEAWEAVADQ
+6281 
-6295 AGLDSEAFR
+6295 
-6304 IPQYDAGAM
+6304 
-6313 AEALRGLGVNTD
+6313 
-6325 QFREGSKL
+6325 
-6333 DVEAVKLA
+6333 
-6341 LDTCEMKP
+6341 
-6349 TGEPVWRIEVGRSK
+6349 
-6363 TAKSVR
+6363 
-6369 EVMLQ
+6369 
-6374 ETLQENPGRFPL
+6374 
-6386 ALREFALRT
+6386 
-6395 AAQDRARQTPATPLP
+6395 
-6410 SATPLPGAI
+6410 
-6419 PAVEVLTKTG
+6419 
-6429 PDVVRNSTP
+6429 
-6438 AAVARKRTPKG
+6438 

>member
-34 RVLKTLEAEGRD
+34 RLLKTLETEGRD

-69 LELPEGRYI
+69 LELPEGRFI

-102 CPELTDRPD
+102 CPDLVDRSD
-111 AYYVNGGADAHAER
+111 GYYVNATENANAER

-149 IQAIWDSVLPVL
+149 ISAMWDSLLPVL

-202 RILQKIYPDAKVHV
+202 RILQKIYPDAKVHA
-216 QGFETAPLRN
+216 QGFETAPLRHG
-226 RAYDLIISNVP
+226 AYDLIISNVP

-375 YFEHFPEAVLGDMAM
+375 YFEHFPEAILGDMAM

-425 FKAAQERDSALT
+425 FKAAQERDGALT
-437 VATETPGIT
+437 VATGTPGIT
-446 VNAAEV
+446 VNAAAV

-479 GLGISGEDSR
+479 GLGISGDDSR

-516 REVLAKMQDTQPAE
+516 REVLAKMQDTQPAQ

-586 KAKKSGI
+586 TAEKSGI

-649 RPLAFID
+649 RSLAFID

-748 NSWDVYLA
+748 NSWEVYLA

-814 TAAWKEWLPQDADRV
+814 TAAWKEWLPQDADRA

-855 EGMSDAIMLRGHQN
+855 EGMSDAISLRGHQN

-938 MDDTQTGDRDRRR
+938 MDDNQTSDRDRRR

-976 LPLEREI
+976 LPLEHEL

-998 QALASDDKLS
+998 EALASDDKLS
-1008 VKRMEKMRKALSNKI
+1008 VKRMERMRKTLSNKI

-1062 NVSVPGNSLGIT
+1062 NVTVPGNSLGIT

-1123 RQMGLTN
+1123 RQMGITN

-1203 FNLMLSEAGERL
+1203 FNLILSEAGERL

-1250 MTPSDDEPCKIN
+1250 MTPSNDEPCKIN

-1291 GASKRKISNDAG
+1291 GARKRKISNDAG
-1303 EEQEISA
+1303 EEQEMSA

-1525 EQEAIARI
+1525 EREVIAQI

-1545 NEPIGPISV
+1545 EEPIGPLSV

-1583 EYGIRY
+1583 DFGIRY
-1589 LLRRTEEEA
+1589 LLRRAEEEA
-1598 PFYVGENPSQIEAAL
+1598 PFYVGENPSQIEAVL
-1613 RHWDETV
+1613 RHWDETMTEV
-1620 AELELRIMGTKKRIE
+1620 ELRVMGTKKRIE

-1640 LAKPFEHDLEMEDL
+1640 LAKPFEHDAEMEDL
-1654 ALEIEALRI
+1654 SLEIEALRI

-1683 ASIAQARGAK
+1683 ASIAQARGAN
-1693 ESIAAEQVEQAADG
+1693 ESIAAEQVEQAAEG

-1714 LREILERKTLLDTA
+1714 LREMLERKTLLDTA
-1728 ERERRQATAPHQV
+1728 EREHRQATAPHQV

-1747 STARTHTPR
+1747 STERTRKPR
-1756 RTARVGGAAGG
+1756 RTAHGGAVISGAAHGETRG
-1767 GVQQMGFSAL
+1767 GFSSL
-1777 LDGTARIPD
+1777 FDGIPRTPE
-1786 QVETRW
+1786 VSEARW
-1792 QAPDAGTS
+1792 QAPDAGAS

-1815 MTEYADMLESVL
+1815 MTEYAEMVASVL

-1846 VSEESLQDALKTL
+1846 VSEESLRDALKTL

-1903 IPLAQAVVHPKNTL
+1903 IPLAQAVVHPRNTL

-1931 ANVPDSLRMGEVA
+1931 AIVPDSLRMGEVA

-1952 QSAARAPVAA
+1952 QSAARAPVAEA
-1962 SAGVTAVDSPSVVMP
+1962 AGVTAVDSPSVAIP
-1977 ATAETPASSVSEGT
+1977 ATAEAPSSSNVEGT
-1991 QKPLVKPS
+1991 QGPLAKPS
-1999 VMPPAAP
+1999 VMPQAAP

-2080 ADWYITEVVRDPE
+2080 ADWYITEIVRDPD

-2117 EIMEVA
+2117 EIMGVA

-2135 LVLNPNAERSA
+2135 LVLNPNAWPSA
-2146 SVNESGV
+2146 TLNESGV
-2153 TDAPVS
+2153 TDAPLS
-2159 DPDLSPELVDADS
+2159 DPDSARELVDADS
-2172 EEGVLFYRGGT
+2172 EEGVAPLQGVLFYRGGT
-2183 RESMMPAAH
+2183 RGSMMPAGRT
-2192 SIEEVIGYEKHEL
+2192 IEQVIDYEKNEL
-2205 DHDIQMV
+2205 DHDIQIV
-2212 TENMAYQR
+2212 PENMDYQV
-2220 ALPPA
+2220 AAPPA
-2225 SLQWVTNTP
+2225 SLQWVTITP
-2234 EEAGEYGEVRQVRF
+2234 EEASEYGEVREVRF
-2248 HDPVVIARDV
+2248 HDPVVMAKDV
-2258 LGGMLVGERTEL
+2258 FGGMLVGERAEL
-2270 DAGLRLARAVAVEA
+2270 DAALRLARTEAVEV
-2284 SRDLLLTLVNASDID
+2284 SRDLSLPLVSASDID
-2299 RVPEPLMIETLDM
+2299 KIPEPLMIETLDM

-2317 RSWPDARVARARVT
+2317 HSWPDARVVRARVT
-2331 GGEDENH
+2331 GGEDEDH
-2338 PVMLGLVMGVFVEP
+2338 PVTLGIIMGVFVEP
-2352 RASGGYGERLDGDRI
+2352 RATGGYSERLDGDRI
-2367 WVFAGDSERGITG
+2367 WVFAGDSERGISG
-2380 YHHKNKVFYDAV
+2380 YHNKNKLFYDAA

-2403 LKDHGAAFGTV
+2403 LKNHGAAFGTV
-2414 TLRLNGEREILGDPY
+2414 TLRLDGKREILGDPY

-2441 DRWLQI
+2441 DRWLRI
-2447 GRRTPMSILL
+2447 GKRTPMTVLL
-2457 EIENHE
+2457 EIEHHE

-2509 PMAAIADYLGGAA
+2509 PMAAIADYIGDAAA
-2522 VVREAGHGTQFGEIK
+2522 VVREAGHGTQSGEIE
-2537 QLRAVDAVV
+2537 QLQAVDAVV
-2546 YVGKSSRASHDTGK
+2546 YVGKFGRASHDTGK

-2606 LQAKNIRDQ
+2606 LQAKNTRDQ
-2615 AVAKWVPLPA
+2615 AVAKVVPLPA
-2625 LSPEHLADQKALDIQ
+2625 LSQEHLEDLKALATQ
-2640 KTEAPQP
+2640 ETEAPQP
-2647 TRTIFYT
+2647 AQTIFYT
-2654 GNAPEK
+2654 GNAPKK

-2705 LEGLQQEAV
+2705 PEGVQQEAV
-2714 GRVEYKDPVILAT
+2714 SEVEYKDPVILAT

-2737 RSYLDAYRST
+2737 WSYLDAYRNTPAPSTTEALEHTLST
-2747 LNTQSALHSGRTFY
+2747 LEPWT
-2761 TKGTPIP
+2761 TPERFDASP
-2768 DDTVGDML
+2768 V
-2776 ATVREQG
+2776 
-2783 INMVAPS
+2783 
-2790 GIIDQYFYMDRGESV
+2790 
-2805 QVLYDHHVEKSEPV
+2805 SEPV
-2819 EYVDPVILATGPDG
+2819 YYYATQYSSLINGVPLHTVISDARLNGENVTTTSEIINRYDDMPLPSSARWVKTERGKLEGGAITFDHGVVLANGPDG
-2833 LVLVAE
+2833 QVLMAE
-2839 RQELDAYLAQNPQRS
+2839 QADLDAYRAAQKEELRREAIDDMEPVVAVPSGVSGPLPIPPAVDRLLSKAQRDKWLATTSNG
-2854 EVSASPASILDIP
+2854 EPAP
-2867 ERLQALTT
+2867 
-2875 AEQQSGWRALA
+2875 
-2886 DDDDES
+2886 
-2892 RELLQVQLN
+2892 ELLQASIHHMARWLDKPLPCSEAQKQGLDARVVVAWQEPGAQRQYFLSGLN
-2901 RLDMGLRNLPAV
+2901 ADGISGYGLVTTASGEAVLGPIHLPALL
-2913 DAAERL
+2913 EL
-2919 RLDGRAGLVLRSEV
+2919 GPVLQVGFE
-2933 QDVRWLITGMDAN
+2933 
-2946 GQDAFGLRI
+2946 
-2955 ADEAATLGRVDLR
+2955 
-2968 IALMDAPILEIDHED
+2968 P
-2983 GPLRADLRESII
+2983 GPLRAVLRDEHIS
-2995 LIESVTYA
+2995 
-3003 DDPRTVFWRGGPE
+3003 PE
-3016 GAMPRVQRI
+3016 Q
-3025 GDILDHERNT
+3025 
-3035 LENVDVR
+3035 VR
-3042 VNTEA
+3042 MGTID
-3047 MEYLRLPPVHTLQWV
+3047 M
-3062 TVTEETAREYGDPQ
+3062 AR
-3076 MVVFTDPV
+3076 
-3084 ILMRDDHGGV
+3084 
-3094 LVAERGMLEVAAK
+3094 AE
-3107 SALQSPPKR
+3107 
-3116 LAKKAGLSELA
+3116 KAGLTEMS
-3127 QEGPT
+3127 QENAT
-3132 YQSAIEA
+3132 YRRA
-3139 VESAGGWDVVAESP
+3139 VETIEEAGGWDAVADSP

-3165 LIQMRAEQVA
+3165 LIQLRAEQIS

-3190 SHPDAEN
+3190 AQPETGN
-3197 GMGFKIFPDGR
+3197 GFKIFPNGR
-3208 FSDGNVVHWGYR
+3208 SSGGNMVHWGYR
-3220 ITRRD
+3220 ITRR
-3225 GDAPVDM
+3225 GGITPI
-3232 DVDDDMTL
+3232 DVDDDM
-3240 GALDLVV
+3240 ALSAHDLVGSMLKKMERPQPVVDIPAKVPRQTSEDLLNNARTNYRESV
-3247 AMLAQMENPQQERD
+3247 AMIRDALAQHDASQSPKQSLNALLEASETANHRVGVALNALREHGIPEHDPIQRDLRSSTEGMEFHTAMDDITHAINNIR
-3261 ATVKTLQAGL
+3261 AGVKNNWVETLQ
-3271 TDDPATAVQEAPV
+3271 ES
-3284 ITATPLQ
+3284 IT
-3291 QAMLRK
+3291 
-3297 IARSEYTGVNGAM
+3297 V
-3310 PQNAGDTE
+3310 
-3318 TWADVIIE
+3318 
-3326 TAEDKGVFTSLKN
+3326 
-3339 AGLVWHSG
+3339 
-3347 EKKDTGVGLTDA
+3347 
-3359 GFALYQAIE
+3359 AL
-3368 ERLSKIQ
+3368 
-3375 GDAAAVPSQPE
+3375 
-3386 SMRIILD
+3386 
-3393 RGAEPGWADMP
+3393 
-3404 VLDIQGVHES
+3404 QGVPDMVI
-3414 YRLQSEPLGMQTQV
+3414 EP
-3428 TVMRQTARGPLPVI
+3428 
-3442 QVMMNDTHHLTYYGD
+3442 
-3457 FTVEGDKRLLLAMLT
+3457 
-3472 LFTTDPDAALHA
+3472 
-3484 AGVELRSVQL
+3484 S
-3494 PDAQTMTAYLNAW
+3494 PDAQ
-3507 HTARQQAGHVE
+3507 
-3518 AALARYRRTNSPTV
+3518 
-3532 MNAIPDKADSLQEAV
+3532 
-3547 TTALQGYQ
+3547 
-3555 NLIIERSPDDT
+3555 
-3566 EVLVRDSRSQQ
+3566 EVLVTESRSRN
-3577 AYSVTQQKEDFR
+3577 AYSIAQYEDGFR
-3589 VHVMEAEKADYEDRF
+3589 VHVMEAGKENYEDHF
-3604 ATLDDAMD
+3604 STLDDAVD

-3617 IFTAQEASIDESSP
+3617 IFQAQEAHVDESNP
-3631 YYQALLNTLPG
+3631 YYQSLLNTLPD
-3642 MPEVER
+3642 MNEAER

-3659 PDDWTGTSM
+3659 RDDWKASLM
-3668 KRRVVSRVANAYA
+3668 KRRAVSRVVNGYA
-3681 AHFPAD
+3681 AHFPAS
-3687 VTIDR
+3687 VTVAR
-3692 VMERLVAASTRINSL
+3692 VMGGLMAASTRVNSL
-3707 DLADAPLSPAADL
+3707 DLSDAPLSPASTNAL
-3720 PGATMPGATLSSA
+3720 PEAPQRGASRSAAT
-3733 RPFGTTDPIARAMLA
+3733 PFGTTDPIARALLA
-3748 KIEASPYTLP
+3748 QIEASPYTLS

-3771 PPYEEDTGWAV
+3771 PPYAEDAEWVA

-3796 ARIRQNVDALGE
+3796 ARIQQNVDALGE

-3819 LTRNGAV
+3819 LIRGDAI
-3826 IHLEPLLDADGN
+3826 IHLEPALNADGDN
-3838 MQGLVY
+3838 MQGLIY
-3844 RVSLAADTEGSET
+3844 RVSLNADTEGRET
-3857 RTIRDYLH
+3857 RTVRDFLR
-3865 GSSTQFANEL
+3865 GSGTDFAGEL
-3875 HGIAEQIRQKL
+3875 HGIAEQIKQKL
-3886 EQATRAHPEFT
+3886 EQSATERPESVQT
-3897 QKILDDYVIAHILE
+3897 AVDAYVVNHIRE

-3920 KANALEHF
+3920 RANALEHF
-3928 LLGNVLGATSNAILD
+3928 MMGNVLGATSNAMLD
-3943 AIEDDTLPQAVRDAA
+3943 AIEDKTLPQTVRDAA
-3958 KAVLQGRAGMTD
+3958 KAVLQGPEGMTD
-3970 YRARIGRMVFD
+3970 YRKRIGRMVFD
-3981 AERAQPGALEGDLLP
+3981 AERAKPAVLEGELLP
-3996 AEERKSE
+3996 AEEQKSE
-4003 HLQNAENLVENAK
+4003 HLQNAESLVKNAEN
-4016 SLVSRIAQREQRERV
+4016 LVSRISQREQRERT
-4031 ENARVETDP
+4031 ENARDESGVRTTTARIIPTRAGIVAVPDDPALPIYRAGAGVASVPVPPRETTPATDP
-4040 LLDGYVIAHVRRHGT
+4040 LLDRYVIAHIREHGT

-4060 QFNALAASDALPGAA
+4060 QLVTGASDALPGAS
-4075 LPGAALPGLVADAL
+4075 LPGLVADAL
-4089 VSARND
+4089 VRARND
-4095 TNLSFRLHNLARN
+4095 INLSFGLHHLASG
-4108 IARSDAAII
+4108 IARSDSAII
-4117 DYAKVIGSSMAA
+4117 GYAKAIGSSMAT
-4129 NVPHAEKTR
+4129 NVQRAEKTSTL
-4138 NPTSADVFASDAPAT
+4138 TSADVFASDAPAT
-4153 DDARPDALEAWR
+4153 DDAHSDAMEAWR
-4165 NSIVEATAYVR
+4165 NSIAEAATYIRA
-4176 TVLAEIDL
+4176 VLAETDM
-4184 DQVRD
+4184 DQARD
-4189 AEEVQRA
+4189 AEDVQRV
-4196 LDRIKATGNSEVVMA
+4196 LDRIKATENSDVVTA
-4211 PRRAARELG
+4211 PRRVARELG
-4220 VALVGNTVAE
+4220 GVSVGNTAAE

-4236 ENAELNKAMGA
+4236 ENAELAKAMGA
-4247 LHDVEKTAQER
+4247 LHDLEKTAQER
-4258 LVTVNKARGKQAI
+4258 LVTINKARGKQAI
-4271 KDLPDDAPLAEYA
+4271 KDLPGDAPLAEYA

-4298 DQIERILADIEKRDI
+4298 DQIERILADIEKRDV

-4336 TGIKLGKTQKER
+4336 TGINLGKTQKER

-4359 PEQRRATDSARE
+4359 PEQRKAADSERE

-4384 DTWEPLSRIQ
+4384 ETWEPLSRIQ
-4394 VQVADGNILNAQDY
+4394 VQVADGSILNAQDY
-4408 VQKMLADGYT
+4408 VRKMVADGYT
-4418 TAVAVK
+4418 VAVAVK

-4440 RALGGNRQLNR
+4440 RSLGGNRQLNR
-4451 FLFNVLAVEHGGN
+4451 FLFNALAVEHGGD

-4481 PSAPLPEEIIT
+4481 PSAPLPEDIIT
-4492 PEQAEALNHLFG
+4492 PEQAEVMNHLFG

-4531 EDPPMATAADTEE
+4531 EAPPMATAADTEE
-4544 DLEENPMANAEDH
+4544 DLDVNGWAE
-4557 DDASAAG
+4557 
-4564 GWVDLDDEVLGE
+4564 LDDGDLQDEEDGPAPEVARE
-4576 DIDPEPA
+4576 VIPERIPL
-4583 IEKQPVPTGIA
+4583 QP
-4594 LQVPDLFS
+4594 LDMFS
-4602 PMADVVLEP
+4602 TLSGTQLEP
-4611 SYTNDNGVFPGQ
+4611 SYSNDHGVFPIQ
-4623 HETVWKQGDNAM
+4623 HVTTWSAGNGYANNVMNNVRISISRDMQGNYRAAH
-4635 SRVEVSIARDRQ
+4635 ST
-4647 GFYHGAISLPNS
+4647 PNS
-4659 GEPIT
+4659 SRGGSLHGRPYNS
-4664 LDGPG
+4664 L
-4669 YATFQEAHMAHRGRA
+4669 QEAHVATRETVVA
-4684 VERLLQEAGANMA
+4684 ELLKEAGGRHTGGAEANMKL
-4697 TASENHLKIA
+4697 S

-4713 AHPDGDRVTT
+4713 TRPEGDSIETHEPYTV
-4723 NSPNLMAGRSEEIM
+4723 PGHSEEMLI
-4737 RLVDGDLPDDAEIR
+4737 LLDGNIPEDAELR
-4751 IRWWATRYRRED
+4751 LGWNNRWQREEM
-4763 VPTLLITRLDENL
+4763 PTLVLCRMD
-4776 PAAWHAVLIA
+4776 PDAPGAWTAVLVK
-4786 DNLGSARRP
+4786 DNLSRVDRP
-4795 EDVLAA
+4795 DEVLAVVD
-4801 IPLPGTLADFVENQ
+4801 LDGTPADFVERH
-4815 GHNVWNSAEFQAVLS
+4815 GRDVWNHPAVQAVLS
-4830 DEQRRVVATQPMGD
+4830 DGQRTVVANQPMGEA
-4844 THPQLWTNQPIASV
+4844 TPQLWLSQAVPLV
-4858 DATTALRDFPFWP
+4858 DPAPMLRNFPFWP
-4871 RNAEEGAHFPEAN
+4871 RNAEEGAQFSDMN
-4884 VIDPLGNAERY
+4884 VADYLGNIQRY
-4895 AALKFVDEQAEHS
+4895 AALRFEEDGDHF
-4908 VTIAVIRDDQG
+4908 VTISVARDDRG
-4919 FVSEASGRFGNYHKG
+4919 FMSGVYARSGNYSMSG
-4934 LAGLNVYRDK
+4934 DSLNPFKDK
-4944 VRHYA
+4944 QKWYE
-4949 TFDEAAKAGIQS
+4949 TFDEAVGAGI
-4961 ALKVVREESLALMAA
+4961 KAA
-4976 IQAWQKGEPAEIEP
+4976 IKTASRESTLSELAESIKAWRLGQPTAIEP
-4990 LVGGVDRRFI
+4990 LAGGVDKRWPSHAEQ
-5000 DVGAPIRAVVVES
+5000 GARAGIIEAKATVERLTS
-5013 HSHVD
+5013 EH
-5018 RMTREDAPIYSVSSV
+5018 TPYYSVSV
-5033 DSTGEMLYRGTFRK
+5033 RDSSGDVAYHDSFKNRA
-5047 REDAEILIN
+5047 DAELLVNAIL
-5056 HVVTRS
+5056 TGS
-5062 EGPKLVPWSAYL
+5062 TAPKLLPWSEYV
-5074 AQRRETLTPESLLPV
+5074 AQPRPSLTFDVVAPATEAPIFAASASEAGPV
-5089 ASAEANHAEKPGAI
+5089 ANSATAA
-5103 APDPVQKPENLPERT
+5103 VQPANLPDRV

-5123 AGLRGHLLPVIEK
+5123 EGLREQLAPTIEK
-5136 LLGLPMRYED
+5136 LLSLPMQYED
-5146 LHFQGRNSGNK
+5146 MAFPRRPSGNRV
-5157 LLSMDFIAP
+5157 LSMDFVAE
-5166 DGVRA
+5166 DGTRA
-5171 NLHAAAHQD
+5171 DFKATAYED
-5180 QHGEWII
+5180 QAGSWVI
-5187 ERRYVRFSE
+5187 ERQHLRFMD
-5196 VVAAQ
+5196 VFATG
-5201 EHQLYPFL
+5201 EHKVYPFL
-5209 QKLQQAGLYAATDTV
+5209 QKLQAAGLYDQVGTV
-5224 ESRDSLP
+5224 ETRDSDLRD
-5231 GESAPAI
+5231 GTPAI
-5238 VVCAIRSHKEMDEIL
+5238 TMCTIRDRTQL
-5253 ALRGLKPLEVFAT
+5253 DDLVALRGMKPMEVLAT
-5266 ISLTGEASFEESG
+5266 VSLTGDAGFESDG
-5279 LYAEKLETKLHE
+5279 RYAAILEKKLGE
-5291 AAEQLQQ
+5291 AAAQLDK
-5298 WKKAYPELP
+5298 WKRAYPENP
-5307 LRLVA
+5307 LRLVVVA
-5312 VAADE
+5312 VDEVGTQQEHTVAA
-5317 DKTVD
+5317 
-5322 SESVARRRHSVAEI
+5322 RRQMVRDI
-5336 LGPHTDV
+5336 LGAHADV
-5343 LRVVADASGVRY
+5343 LRVQDDLKQVRFSAAVAQSDAVMVIGNPLEDKEAKQWIDKNFRAEDKKKFSRATWVYALAFTELHQEKLVDQVMNRWKY
-5355 SAALAQ
+5355 KRIDNEKTAALAQ
-5361 SDVVMVIGDHL
+5361 SVPQAIV
-5372 TDQEAKKWID
+5372 
-5382 KSFRA
+5382 
-5387 ADKQKFNRATWVYTP
+5387 TP
-5402 LFSEL
+5402 EVPPVRNVPTI
-5407 HHEKAL
+5407 EKA
-5413 DKAVMRW
+5413 
-5420 RYKRLDNERITQQQ
+5420 
-5434 MAEMESVRIPAPI
+5434 
-5447 VQPVAVEQ
+5447 PVTVHAQVTVP
-5455 ELAAATII
+5455 AAAMQAAAIT
-5463 QASTISSSGPAEIA
+5463 ASTETMPTNPEEDTT
-5477 VEPAQPDGGHRMKPI
+5477 VKPVRLA
-5492 QIGMPEEVT
+5492 MSEEVT
-5501 SYIDPLLEKVRQQ
+5501 AYIEPLVARVSQH
-5514 VGSNAAAFTLV
+5514 VGANARSFTMV

-5530 PGNVPTN
+5530 PANVPTN
-5537 RFTVDDALEPAR
+5537 RFTLDDTLEPAR
-5549 FGFILRRD
+5549 FGFILRRESAG
-5557 VATAPMEMLLDLPP
+5557 VPTETLIDLPP
-5571 FDMVMNS
+5571 FDVVMNS
-5578 QIGEITAEH
+5578 QIAEIVAERV
-5587 LGIPYENRTITRSN
+5587 GASYENRNITRIGE
-5601 AMLGGA
+5601 MM
-5607 TAEAAMWR
+5607 TAPTTEAALWR
-5615 LRNTDRPT
+5615 TRNTDQPRDI
-5623 EVETGDL
+5623 ETDEK
-5630 VDMTTITALRT
+5630 VDMTAVKALRT
-5641 DRQVMD
+5641 DRQVID
-5647 AGVWREATIVDRQ
+5647 SGVWREAVIVDRER
-5660 TLLASGDPDVLLG
+5660 LLASGDPDASLG
-5673 DRWVLMADTAERA
+5673 DRWVLMADTDERA

-5696 VVTAMAR
+5696 VVAATAR

-5709 GGIPMLDGYASRAA
+5709 GGIPILDGYANRAA
-5723 AVMEPLP
+5723 AVMEQLP
-5730 PVAPAPSVSAGEAR
+5730 SAAPAPV
-5744 QSVVA
+5744 Q
-5749 ASLPEA
+5749 EA
-5755 SGDQPAAQGDLL
+5755 SGDRAAAQGDLL
-5767 AGTAPAAD
+5767 AGTAPAAN
-5775 VPAAAKTAE
+5775 VPAAVAPAAEAKVAE
-5784 VEDTE
+5784 IEETE
-5789 EMTPEQHQHI
+5789 EMTPEQHQRI
-5799 EAAFSDTDWSRMI
+5799 EAAFSGTDWSRMI
-5812 DTVRKDPVQADRD
+5812 DIVRKDPAQADRD
-5825 WKNGA
+5825 WKDGA

-5884 RYVIDPWAR
+5884 RYVIDPWAC

-5918 GDTSLWDLVQDE
+5918 GDTSLWDLVQDDV
-5930 MAPAPGNER
+5930 APEPGNER

-5952 SDILNALERIQQSP
+5952 ADILNALERIQQSP
-5966 QWPVLADEDVE
+5966 QWPVLADADVE
-5977 AWMERAVRVA
+5977 TWMERAVRVA
-5987 TSEHHALTMA
+5987 TSEHHALTRA

-6005 SEAHAARLLNR
+6005 SEAHVARLLNR

-6022 VDHALYPTGSQSVEM
+6022 VDHALYPTGSQSVELVM
-6037 VSGAGRAASVAK
+6037 SGAGKAASIAK
-6049 RLMKTPPVYCN
+6049 RLMKTPPMYCN

-6076 VGDRYPNWKPIAIE
+6076 VSDRYPNWKPIAIE
-6090 DFRAELAAA
+6090 GFRAELAAA

-6126 PRALPEAVDAEY
+6126 PRALPDTVDADY
-6138 VSQLNTYAEALRR
+6138 VAQLNTYAEALRR
-6151 VLVARGENAPE
+6151 VLAARGENTPKIE
-6162 IDLHVAYGVL
+6162 LHVAYGIL

-6212 LVSMPAEDREVAEQ
+6212 LVPMPAEDREVAEQ

-6239 LLDQEEQLLRK
+6239 LLDQETQLLSK
-6250 QLFSLQEGRAPVALM
+6250 QLFTLQEGRAPVALM
-6265 VDGKPLLQ
+6265 VDGKTLLQ

-6281 RGMTEEAWEAVADQ
+6281 RGMNEEAWEAVVDQ

-6304 IPQYDAGAM
+6304 VPQYDARAM
-6313 AEALRGLGVNTD
+6313 AEALRGLGVNAD

-6341 LDTCEMKP
+6341 LDAREMKP
-6349 TGEPVWRIEVGRSK
+6349 TGEPAWRIEMGRSK
-6363 TAKSVR
+6363 AAKSVR

-6386 ALREFALRT
+6386 ALREYALHA
-6395 AAQDRARQTPATPLP
+6395 AAQDLTRQTPGI
-6410 SATPLPGAI
+6410 PLPGATLLPGAT
-6419 PAVEVLTKTG
+6419 PAVDVLAETG
-6429 PDVVRNSTP
+6429 PDVARNSTSA

>member
-34 RVLKTLEAEGRD
+34 RLLKTLETERRD

-78 NANPVGANASGPVR
+78 NANPVGVNASGPVR

-102 CPELTDRPD
+102 CPDLIDRSD
-111 AYYVNGGADAHAER
+111 GYYVNATENANAER
-125 LLTAEEW
+125 LLTVEEW

-149 IQAIWDSVLPVL
+149 ISAMWDSLLPVL

-166 EILEPSAGIGNFLAF
+166 EFLEPSAGIGNFLAF

-216 QGFETAPLRN
+216 QGFETAPLRH

-314 GVVVTEDVLFLRGRN
+314 GVVVTADVLFLRGRN
-329 TPRTRIEAGNETWLS
+329 TPRTRVEAGNETWLG

-353 ANLAAQLEK
+353 TNLAAQLEK

-375 YFEHFPEAVLGDMAM
+375 YFEHFPEAVLGEMAM

-437 VATETPGIT
+437 IATETPGIT

-462 GTVFQRKDGS
+462 GTVFQHKDGS

-489 ELVIGDMNLSKV
+489 ELIIGDMNLSRV

-516 REVLAKMQDTQPAE
+516 REVLAKMQDTRPAE

-586 KAKKSGI
+586 KAEKSGI

-639 AVRSQITGGD
+639 AVRLQLTGGD
-649 RPLAFID
+649 QPLAFID
-656 ADSGEL
+656 ADTGEL

-677 AALRTRTESEGTADL
+677 AALRTRTEGEGTADL
-692 WSGNVAALESVLPD
+692 WSGNIAALESVLPD

-734 LGAKSAS
+734 LGAKSAG
-741 FSFVPRN
+741 FSFVPRI

-756 RIESDKQDEYG
+756 QIESDKQDEYG

-814 TAAWKEWLPQDADRV
+814 TAAWKEWLPQNADRV

-855 EGMSDAIMLRGHQN
+855 EGMSDAISLRGHQN

-976 LPLEREI
+976 LPLEHEL

-998 QALASDDKLS
+998 EALASDDKLS
-1008 VKRMEKMRKALSNKI
+1008 VKRMERMRKTLSNKI

-1203 FNLMLSEAGERL
+1203 FNLMLSDAGERL
-1215 KDIRDKKVDPSVD
+1215 KNIRDKKVDPSVD

-1250 MTPSDDEPCKIN
+1250 MTPSNDEPCKIN

-1525 EQEAIARI
+1525 EQEVIARI

-1545 NEPIGPISV
+1545 DEPVGPISV

-1583 EYGIRY
+1583 DYGIRY

-1620 AELELRIMGTKKRIE
+1620 AELELRVMGTKKRIE

-1640 LAKPFEHDLEMEDL
+1640 LAKPFEHDAEMEAL
-1654 ALEIEALRI
+1654 SLEIEALRI

-1683 ASIAQARGAK
+1683 ATIAQTRGAN
-1693 ESIAAEQVEQAADG
+1693 ESIAAEQVEQAAEG

-1728 ERERRQATAPHQV
+1728 EREHRQSTAQHQV

-1747 STARTHTPR
+1747 STERVRRPR
-1756 RTARVGGAAGG
+1756 RIASGGGAVVTGAARG
-1767 GVQQMGFSAL
+1767 GFSSSL
-1777 LDGTARIPD
+1777 LDGGPRPKDVPEAH
-1786 QVETRW
+1786 W

-1800 TPARIGVIVGYDVRD
+1800 APAQIGIVVGYDVRD
-1815 MTEYADMLESVL
+1815 MTEYAEMVASVL

-1846 VSEESLQDALKTL
+1846 VSEESLRDALKTL

-1925 GYSSDG
+1925 GYSNDG
-1931 ANVPDSLRMGEVA
+1931 VIVPDSLRMGEVA

-1952 QSAARAPVAA
+1952 QSAARAPVAEA
-1962 SAGVTAVDSPSVVMP
+1962 AGVTAVDSLFSAAIP
-1977 ATAETPASSVSEGT
+1977 ATVEMPSSSSVSEGT
-1991 QKPLVKPS
+1991 QGLLAKPS
-1999 VMPPAAP
+1999 VTPPAAP

-2028 AFVQQLLHGPEA
+2028 AFVQQLLRGPEA
-2040 RFFSDKMRELEAL
+2040 RFFSDKMRELEAM

-2080 ADWYITEVVRDPE
+2080 ADWYITEMVRDPD

-2117 EIMEVA
+2117 EIMGVA

-2135 LVLNPNAERSA
+2135 LVLNPNAGSSA
-2146 SVNESGV
+2146 PLNESGV
-2153 TDAPVS
+2153 TDAPQS
-2159 DPDLSPELVDADS
+2159 DPDSAPELVDADS
-2172 EEGVLFYRGGT
+2172 EEGVAPLQGVLFYRGGT
-2183 RESMMPAAH
+2183 RGSMMPAGRT
-2192 SIEEVIGYEKHEL
+2192 IEQVIDYEKNDL
-2205 DHDIQMV
+2205 DHDIQIV
-2212 TENMAYQR
+2212 QENMDYQV
-2220 ALPPA
+2220 AVPPA
-2225 SLQWVTNTP
+2225 SFQWVTITP
-2234 EEAGEYGEVRQVRF
+2234 EEASEYGEVREVRF
-2248 HDPVVIARDV
+2248 HDPVVMARDV
-2258 LGGMLVGERTEL
+2258 FGGMLVGERAEL
-2270 DAGLRLARAVAVEA
+2270 DAALQLARTVAVEA
-2284 SRDLLLTLVNASDID
+2284 SRDLLLPLVSASDINKI
-2299 RVPEPLMIETLDM
+2299 PEPLMIETLDM

-2317 RSWPDARVARARVT
+2317 HSWPDARVVRARVT
-2331 GGEDENH
+2331 GGEDDDH
-2338 PVMLGLVMGVFVEP
+2338 PVTLGLVMGVFVEP
-2352 RASGGYGERLDGDRI
+2352 RASGGYSERLDGDRI
-2367 WVFAGDSERGITG
+2367 WVFAGDSEHGISG
-2380 YHHKNKVFYDAV
+2380 YQNKNKVFYDAA
-2392 HVADKLGLAAW
+2392 HVADKLRLAAW
-2403 LKDHGAAFGTV
+2403 LKNHGAAFGTV
-2414 TLRLNGEREILGDPY
+2414 TLRLDGAREILGDSY
-2429 RSDFVETVQEGA
+2429 NCDFVETVQEGV
-2441 DRWLQI
+2441 DRWLRI
-2447 GRRTPMSILL
+2447 GSRTPMTILL
-2457 EIENHE
+2457 EIENHD
-2463 RYPGDRFTMYQAE
+2463 RYPGDRFTMYLAE

-2483 MDGWHAEHPNTPML
+2483 IDGWHAEHPNTPML
-2497 VSVRRGDYSAPL
+2497 ISVRRGDYSAPL
-2509 PMAAIADYLGGAA
+2509 PMAAIADYIGDAAA

-2537 QLRAVDAVV
+2537 QLQAVDAVV
-2546 YVGKSSRASHDTGK
+2546 YVGKFGRASHDTGK
-2560 TFTAAEKEGATKP
+2560 TFTSAEKEGATKP

-2582 NFTRNMKRDNERWEK
+2582 NITRNMKHDDVRREK
-2597 WREAEADNA
+2597 WREAEANNA
-2606 LQAKNIRDQ
+2606 QQVKDARDQ
-2615 AVAKWVPLPA
+2615 AVAKWVPQPA
-2625 LSPEHLADQKALDIQ
+2625 GTVPIHDASIRGAMIPNESPRDEHLPEWGNDLPVSASAASEATVGIAPREAQPIYYIDQRYAAGSKMTGIPLNEIVSNARLDGENVVMSSDMINDYDAMPLPGSAQ
-2640 KTEAPQP
+2640 WLAEQP
-2647 TRTIFYT
+2647 DPIN
-2654 GNAPEK
+2654 G
-2660 EGDTVAQMFRNWG
+2660 
-2673 DSGIVA
+2673 VA
-2679 VTDDRVASYLE
+2679 VPANYL
-2690 MPSNTGS
+2690 
-2697 LRVLLTAR
+2697 A
-2705 LEGLQQEAV
+2705 
-2714 GRVEYKDPVILAT
+2714 PVVLAT
-2727 LPDHAVLVAE
+2727 GPEGRVLVAE
-2737 RSYLDAYRST
+2737 YEDLRAYREREAAMAQKAQADVLSELQPGQPQALPTIQEARSATGKADLGHDFHPSVHRVIPDTQREMWSRIMDGENTATLHAEVLEAHIRRIAQWLDNPLPRSEAQKQGLDAR
-2747 LNTQSALHSGRTFY
+2747 
-2761 TKGTPIP
+2761 
-2768 DDTVGDML
+2768 V
-2776 ATVREQG
+2776 V
-2783 INMVAPS
+2783 VAWQEP
-2790 GIIDQYFYMDRGESV
+2790 GAQRQYFLSGLNADGISGY
-2805 QVLYDHHVEKSEPV
+2805 
-2819 EYVDPVILATGPDG
+2819 G
-2833 LVLVAE
+2833 LVVTTDGEAVLGPIHLPALLE
-2839 RQELDAYLAQNPQRS
+2839 REP
-2854 EVSASPASILDIP
+2854 
-2867 ERLQALTT
+2867 
-2875 AEQQSGWRALA
+2875 
-2886 DDDDES
+2886 
-2892 RELLQVQLN
+2892 LLQVEFE
-2901 RLDMGLRNLPAV
+2901 P
-2913 DAAERL
+2913 
-2919 RLDGRAGLVLRSEV
+2919 
-2933 QDVRWLITGMDAN
+2933 
-2946 GQDAFGLRI
+2946 
-2955 ADEAATLGRVDLR
+2955 
-2968 IALMDAPILEIDHED
+2968 
-2983 GPLRADLRESII
+2983 GPLRAVLRDEHI
-2995 LIESVTYA
+2995 A
-3003 DDPRTVFWRGGPE
+3003 PE
-3016 GAMPRVQRI
+3016 QVRMEANST
-3025 GDILDHERNT
+3025 ER
-3035 LENVDVR
+3035 
-3042 VNTEA
+3042 
-3047 MEYLRLPPVHTLQWV
+3047 
-3062 TVTEETAREYGDPQ
+3062 
-3076 MVVFTDPV
+3076 
-3084 ILMRDDHGGV
+3084 
-3094 LVAERGMLEVAAK
+3094 AE
-3107 SALQSPPKR
+3107 
-3116 LAKKAGLSELA
+3116 KAGLTEMA
-3127 QEGPT
+3127 QENAT
-3132 YQSAIEA
+3132 YRREVETIED
-3139 VESAGGWDVVAESP
+3139 AGGWDAVQANPVLRE
-3153 ALQKSLQDQLDH
+3153 KYQDQLDH
-3165 LIQMRAEQVA
+3165 LIQLRAEWVA
-3175 QVLQEGGWKWSGAAF
+3175 DVYKEMGWIWSGASF
-3190 SHPDAEN
+3190 SHPDHD
-3197 GMGFKIFPDGR
+3197 GVRIFPDMQHSASG
-3208 FSDGNVVHWGYR
+3208 GNAVQWGYR
-3220 ITRRD
+3220 VTVRAESSV
-3225 GDAPVDM
+3225 APFARGFVDEM
-3232 DVDDDMTL
+3232 DLPAVLFAHEVAGIAAARLVEGGTTAASDL
-3240 GALDLVV
+3240 AAKQAALR
-3247 AMLAQMENPQQERD
+3247 ES
-3261 ATVKTLQAGL
+3261 
-3271 TDDPATAVQEAPV
+3271 
-3284 ITATPLQ
+3284 ITA
-3291 QAMLRK
+3291 
-3297 IARSEYTGVNGAM
+3297 
-3310 PQNAGDTE
+3310 
-3318 TWADVIIE
+3318 
-3326 TAEDKGVFTSLKN
+3326 
-3339 AGLVWHSG
+3339 
-3347 EKKDTGVGLTDA
+3347 
-3359 GFALYQAIE
+3359 
-3368 ERLSKIQ
+3368 
-3375 GDAAAVPSQPE
+3375 
-3386 SMRIILD
+3386 
-3393 RGAEPGWADMP
+3393 
-3404 VLDIQGVHES
+3404 
-3414 YRLQSEPLGMQTQV
+3414 
-3428 TVMRQTARGPLPVI
+3428 
-3442 QVMMNDTHHLTYYGD
+3442 
-3457 FTVEGDKRLLLAMLT
+3457 
-3472 LFTTDPDAALHA
+3472 
-3484 AGVELRSVQL
+3484 
-3494 PDAQTMTAYLNAW
+3494 
-3507 HTARQQAGHVE
+3507 
-3518 AALARYRRTNSPTV
+3518 
-3532 MNAIPDKADSLQEAV
+3532 
-3547 TTALQGYQ
+3547 ALQGYQ
-3555 NLIIERSPDDT
+3555 DLTIEPSPYDT
-3566 EVLVRDSRSQQ
+3566 EVLVQESRSQN
-3577 AYSVTQQKEDFR
+3577 AYSITQRKDDFR
-3589 VHVMEAEKADYEDRF
+3589 VHVMEAEKEDYEDHF
-3604 ATLDDAMD
+3604 STLEDVMG
-3612 FVRHE
+3612 FVGHE
-3617 IFTAQEASIDESSP
+3617 IFRAQEANVDESSP
-3631 YYQALLNTLPG
+3631 YYQVLLNILPD
-3642 MPEVER
+3642 MPEAER
-3648 KKMFLAVTGVM
+3648 KKMFRAVTGVM
-3659 PDDWTGTSM
+3659 KDDWTGTVM
-3668 KRRVVSRVANAYA
+3668 ERRIVSRVVDGYA
-3681 AHFPAD
+3681 AHLPAS
-3687 VTIDR
+3687 VTVDQVLEGLAEASMR
-3692 VMERLVAASTRINSL
+3692 VNGL
-3707 DLADAPLSPAADL
+3707 DLGDAALSPVSTVA
-3720 PGATMPGATLSSA
+3720 SA
-3733 RPFGTTDPIARAMLA
+3733 PFGTTDPIARAMLA

-3758 YLLGDDRARDVDD
+3758 YLLGDDGARDSDD
-3771 PPYEEDTGWAV
+3771 PPYEEDAEWAA
-3782 ARVQFA
+3782 ARVQYA
-3788 DEIDAVLN
+3788 DEIDAILN

-3808 RGWMQPVLHGD
+3808 RGWMQPLLHGD
-3819 LTRNGAV
+3819 LTRGDAV
-3826 IHLEPLLDADGN
+3826 IHLEPSPNADGDN

-3844 RVSLAADTEGSET
+3844 RVSIASDTEGLVT
-3857 RTIRDYLH
+3857 RTLHDYLR
-3865 GSSTQFANEL
+3865 SSSERFAGEL
-3875 HGIAEQIRQKL
+3875 HGIAEQLRKNLDQMEASQQVSL
-3886 EQATRAHPEFT
+3886 EA
-3897 QKILDDYVIAHILE
+3897 YVVDHIHD
-3911 HAPMVAQQA
+3911 HAPLVAQQA

-3928 LLGNVLGATSNAILD
+3928 MMGNVLGAASNALLE
-3943 AIEDDTLPQAVRDAA
+3943 AIEDKTLPQTVRDAA
-3958 KAVLQGRAGMTD
+3958 KAVLQGPEGMTD
-3970 YRARIGRMVFD
+3970 YRAKIAHMVFD
-3981 AERAQPGALEGDLLP
+3981 AERAKPAILEGELLP
-3996 AEERKSE
+3996 TEKHKSE
-4003 HLQNAENLVENAK
+4003 HLQNAENLV
-4016 SLVSRIAQREQRERV
+4016 SRISQREQRERAESGIRV
-4031 ENARVETDP
+4031 TTARIIPTRAGIVAVPDDPALPIYHAGTGVTKVPVPPRETAPVTDP
-4040 LLDGYVIAHVRRHGT
+4040 LLDGYVIAHVRTHGT
-4055 PELLD
+4055 PELLG
-4060 QFNALAASDALPGAA
+4060 QLNARTASDALLGAI
-4075 LPGAALPGLVADAL
+4075 LPGLVADAL

-4095 TNLSFRLHNLARN
+4095 INLSLGLHNLARD
-4108 IARSDAAII
+4108 IARSDSAII
-4117 DYAKVIGSSMAA
+4117 GYAKVIASLAA
-4129 NVPHAEKTR
+4129 NVPHAEHTHTPK
-4138 NPTSADVFASDAPAT
+4138 SADIFASDAPAT
-4153 DDARPDALEAWR
+4153 DEAHPDALESWR
-4165 NSIVEATAYVR
+4165 SSIVKATAYIR

-4184 DQVRD
+4184 DQMRD
-4189 AEEVQRA
+4189 AEDVQLV
-4196 LDRIKATGNSEVVMA
+4196 LDRIKATGNSEAVTA
-4211 PRRAARELG
+4211 PRRIAREPGG
-4220 VALVGNTVAE
+4220 VPVGNTVAE

-4236 ENAELNKAMGA
+4236 ENAELANAMGA
-4247 LHDVEKTAQER
+4247 LHALEKAAQER
-4258 LVTVNKARGKQAI
+4258 LITVNKARGKQAI
-4271 KDLPDDAPLAEYA
+4271 KDLPDNTPLAEYA

-4298 DQIERILADIEKRDI
+4298 DQIERILADIEKRDV

-4336 TGIKLGKTQKER
+4336 TGINLGKTQKER
-4348 VRQIDA
+4348 VRQIDV

-4359 PEQRRATDSARE
+4359 MEQRKATDSERE

-4394 VQVADGNILNAQDY
+4394 VQVAGGSILNAQDY
-4408 VQKMLADGYT
+4408 VRKMIADGYT
-4418 TAVAVK
+4418 TAVVAKV
-4424 RGAAR
+4424 GAAR
-4429 EYRLMDAERNT
+4429 QYRMMDAERNV
-4440 RALGGNRQLNR
+4440 RYLSHNRPLNR
-4451 FLFNVLAVEHGGN
+4451 FLFNVLTVEHAGD

-4474 DTVPDVA
+4474 DTVPVSEL
-4481 PSAPLPEEIIT
+4481 SAPPPEEAIT
-4492 PEQAEALNHLFG
+4492 LEQTEALNHLFG
-4504 VGNAPAVASPLEVT
+4504 VGDAPETASPVGVK

-4523 TSPDQPIA
+4523 TLPDQPIA
-4531 EDPPMATAADTEE
+4531 EDPPMATAADTEK
-4544 DLEENPMANAEDH
+4544 DVEETLMANAEDH
-4557 DDASAAG
+4557 DEASVAG
-4564 GWVDLDDEVLGE
+4564 GWVDLDDEGLGE
-4576 DIDPEPA
+4576 DADPEPA
-4583 IEKQPVPTGIA
+4583 IEKQPVPVSIA

-4602 PMADVVLEP
+4602 PLAEVVLEP
-4611 SYTNDNGVFPGQ
+4611 SYTNDNGVFPDQ
-4623 HETVWKQGDNAM
+4623 HTTVWKQGDNAM

-4647 GFYHGAISLPNS
+4647 GIYHGAISLPNS

-4684 VERLLQEAGANMA
+4684 VDRLLQEAGANMA
-4697 TASENHLKIA
+4697 TASENHLKMA

-4737 RLVDGDLPDDAEIR
+4737 RLVDGDLPDDAELR
-4751 IRWWATRYRRED
+4751 IRWWATRYRPED

-4830 DEQRRVVATQPMGD
+4830 EEQRRIVATQPMGD

-4884 VIDPLGNAERY
+4884 VIDSLGNAERY
-4895 AALKFVDEQAEHS
+4895 AALKFVDEQAGHA

-4919 FVSEASGRFGNYHKG
+4919 FVSEASGRFGNYHRG

-4961 ALKVVREESLALMAA
+4961 ALKMVREESPTLMAA

-5018 RMTREDAPIYSVSSV
+5018 RMTREDAPTYSVSSV
-5033 DSTGEMLYRGTFRK
+5033 DSTGEVLYRGTFRK

-5062 EGPKLVPWSAYL
+5062 EGPKLVAWSAYL
-5074 AQRRETLTPESLLPV
+5074 AQPRETLIPESLLPV

-5123 AGLRGHLLPVIEK
+5123 VGLRGHLLPVIEK
-5136 LLGLPMRYED
+5136 LFGLPMRYED
-5146 LHFQGRNSGNK
+5146 HHFQGRNSGNK
-5157 LLSMDFIAP
+5157 LLSMDFVAP
-5166 DGVRA
+5166 DGTRA

-5187 ERRYVRFSE
+5187 ERQHVRFSE

-5266 ISLTGEASFEESG
+5266 ISLTGETGFEESG

-5317 DKTVD
+5317 DKTID
-5322 SESVARRRHSVAEI
+5322 SESVAQRRHSVAEI

-5343 LRVVADASGVRY
+5343 LRVVADASSVRY

-5372 TDQEAKKWID
+5372 TDPEAKKWID
-5382 KSFRA
+5382 KNFRA

-5434 MAEMESVRIPAPI
+5434 MAEMETVRIPAQI
-5447 VQPVAVEQ
+5447 VQPVAVELDTVPDTPAV
-5455 ELAAATII
+5455 EPNLAAATII
-5463 QASTISSSGPAEIA
+5463 QASTASPSGPAEVA
-5477 VEPAQPDGGHRMKPI
+5477 AESAPLDEGHGMKPI
-5492 QIGMPEEVT
+5492 QIGMPEDVT
-5501 SYIDPLLEKVRQQ
+5501 SYIAPLLEKVRQQ
-5514 VGSNAAAFTLV
+5514 VGSNATAFTLV

-5557 VATAPMEMLLDLPP
+5557 VATAPMETLLDLPP

-5578 QIGEITAEH
+5578 QIGEITAER

-5601 AMLGGA
+5601 AMLVSA

-5623 EVETGDL
+5623 EVDTGDL

-5660 TLLASGDPDVLLG
+5660 TLLASGDPDALLG

-5696 VVTAMAR
+5696 VVTATAR

-5723 AVMEPLP
+5723 AVMEPLRP
-5730 PVAPAPSVSAGEAR
+5730 TAPASAAPAGATWQSAVAVSV
-5744 QSVVA
+5744 
-5749 ASLPEA
+5749 PEA
-5755 SGDQPAAQGDLL
+5755 SGNQPAAQGDLL

-5775 VPAAAKTAE
+5775 VPAETVSAAANTVE

-5789 EMTPEQHQHI
+5789 EMTPEQHQAI
-5799 EAAFSDTDWSRMI
+5799 ETAFSGTDWSRMI
-5812 DTVRKDPVQADRD
+5812 DTVRKDPAQADRD

-5930 MAPAPGNER
+5930 VAPAPGNER

-5966 QWPVLADEDVE
+5966 QWPVLADADVE

-5987 TSEHHALTMA
+5987 TSEHHALTRA

-6005 SEAHAARLLNR
+6005 SEAHAAQLLNR

-6022 VDHALYPTGSQSVEM
+6022 VDHALYPTGSQSVDM

-6049 RLMKTPPVYCN
+6049 RLLKTPPMYCN

-6076 VGDRYPNWKPIAIE
+6076 VSDRYPNWKPMAIE
-6090 DFRAELAAA
+6090 GFRAELAAA

-6126 PRALPEAVDAEY
+6126 PRVLPDAVDADY
-6138 VSQLNTYAEALRR
+6138 VSQLNTYAEALRQ
-6151 VLVARGENAPE
+6151 VLVARGENAPKIE
-6162 IDLHVAYGVL
+6162 LHVAYGVL

-6181 VTNIPAL
+6181 VTNMPAL
-6188 GAAIFTAASETQ
+6188 GAAIFAAAEETQ
-6200 AQVLRGEIPVTE
+6200 ACVLRGEIPVTE
-6212 LVSMPAEDREVAEQ
+6212 LVPMPAEDREVAEQ
-6226 ILNKLQRQSIEQE
+6226 ILNKLQRQSIELE

-6273 AKLVTPAL
+6273 AKLVTPVL

-6304 IPQYDAGAM
+6304 IPQFDAAAM

-6325 QFREGSKL
+6325 RFREGSKL

-6341 LDTCEMKP
+6341 LDAREMKP
-6349 TGEPVWRIEVGRSK
+6349 TGEPAWRMEAGRSK
-6363 TAKSVR
+6363 AAKSVR

-6395 AAQDRARQTPATPLP
+6395 AAQDMVRQTPAISLP
-6410 SATPLPGAI
+6410 GASPLPGAA
-6419 PAVEVLTKTG
+6419 PAVDVLTETG
-6429 PDVVRNSTP
+6429 PDAGRNSTP
-6438 AAVARKRTPKG
+6438 AAVPRKRAPKG